1 MNLLK
6 TKRRVNFAII
16 SLLLIFSM
24 AGMVSYGIVFNN
36 PKFNIKINKSEDVTI
51 SENGTGTVNINDGD
65 SINISY
71 NIEPEKLSIE
81 EKPIDAVVIVDTSKT
96 NCNNITNVKA
106 AVTKFANDF
115 ITGSNRRLGIVEYNG
130 SASVVRELNSS
141 KYIDVI
147 EKYKKEDINHL
158 GTNTG
163 DALRLA
169 KAMLNK
175 ENNNNKKVIILM
187 TNGFANAYT
196 GRFFKSEGDISK
208 NNFWM
213 SNYNNNN
220 YIRSVGVKK
229 EKDTGYNII
238 SSFGNSYYHGDI
250 GFNNNGI
257 QYDGVNTYLSE
268 KYFYLGD
275 YEINNRMWFSQKDEN
290 ANFNTSL
297 DNWNKLI
304 MSNSYSQIKE
314 KIKQLI
320 NSINIINDSRN
331 NIINYVYYNNYNKYN
346 YNIYNYIYIN
356 SIINNID
363 NINQSIMTINKYTNN
378 IDYNLNYITSL
389 LNNIN
394 DYINNINDYINNI
407 NTTSLKNY
415 VSSQINKID
424 CLDSNYIHEILED
437 INQLNKFY
445 VNVDKVK
452 KNNNLKNYEELGDE
466 TFTKTQYFNNIL
478 GQIYSCYMAKEVAD
492 SGITMYPMFFG
503 DVNEVKNKDLIG
515 LKDGQVK
522 ELDLNGYKEKVQK
535 CGDKNS
541 DSGILIKSD
550 DEFKVGGN
558 GYKGYSRYG
567 TVYQLAEFG
576 DATKNILVGNNNP
589 ESLENKFNEALNMVK
604 SEVTVKT
611 ILDFDKLPKGVSI
624 DDVKVLGGDK
634 VSIKDIGNGKY
645 QLTITYKKVK
655 NNDFNANN
663 FNIEV
668 TYKGHND
675 TGSIL
680 KQDVEAKIINSA
692 NNNEIAK
699 FPNITFNIGQ
709 RLATIEIRDSRG
721 KVGSTY
727 NSSKNNI
734 NLGKATEATEIFGQ
748 GYADIK
754 VKGIGDKKK
763 EYYFKYN
770 FIDEDNNSIKS
781 GTLPLHSDGNII
793 NTSDVDIGKEG
804 NLNVMFYENLIPS
817 SDKTEKTWTD
827 RNKLFQ
833 KSKGKSEIL
842 PATISYYKNSNSI
855 FFDSDDNK
863 GLRFGNDY
871 SAINKYWGYIQPEK
885 SGWYVLGAYADDGV
899 RAWITTDN
907 KKIDFTNNDWGI
919 DFAGYPG
926 NDQGFDNGIIYLRS
940 NFSPHRPTYYSS
952 FDPIYLEKDKY
963 YPIYVEYYNYGDSGA
978 FELNYNYYGNT
989 EPKYIRNMSND
1000 INNTI
1005 NNTIN
1010 YYKKYY
1016 TLEDMPEI
1024 HDEQLDEFKKNIEFM
1039 QQGSGFKFYPSKNTT
1054 PGEISS
1060 ATFSGEHNLMLPF
1073 SKKPYKITY
1082 EVIEKSNNNEK
1093 SVLKGEYGYFKN
1105 NEIFEATISSDE
1117 NIYPGKEFTLNYNI
1131 TPKEVPFN
1139 EGDKESI
1146 SVNSIN
1152 ITGKLPDDIKLVT
1165 DDVENSEY
1173 KIYKNEDSKFTISF
1187 KKPMNFKHNGSKYV
1201 FDGRDKKISIPIKV
1215 KASYNIRPNKEG
1227 ININPSENILSY
1239 KCGDS
1244 DELITQYFN
1253 GKLDIKNNPSTIES
1267 IGLLDY
1273 DNKTNKS
1280 IINETAN
1287 NIAGGIP
1294 SKVAVEVDAKS
1305 PETSVILKI
1314 DKGTINHKTLKLYEV
1329 DENNNIIS
1337 TKIDIGENNIEAYDN
1352 GKSIKINL
1360 NNILNKNNFVEK
1372 KYVIVSE
1379 IITPKVE
1386 AKENSQSLN
1395 VTASIEN
1402 NPNSTKNKEFISG
1415 EMPDVF

>member
-196 GRFFKSEGDISK
+196 GRFFRSEGDISK
-208 NNFWM
+208 NNFWD
-213 SNYNNNN
+213 NN
-220 YIRSVGVKK
+220 YKNNEYIENYDINK
-229 EKDTGYNII
+229 YNII
-238 SSFGNSYYHGDI
+238 SSFGSSYYHGDI
-250 GFNNNGI
+250 VFNNNEI

-275 YEINNRMWFSQKDEN
+275 DEINNRMWFSQKYEN
-290 ANFNTSL
+290 ENFNTSL
-297 DNWNKLI
+297 GNWNKLI
-304 MSNSYSQIKE
+304 MTNCYSTIKE
-314 KIKQLI
+314 KIKILNNRI
-320 NSINIINDSRN
+320 NT
-331 NIINYVYYNNYNKYN
+331 IINYINNNYY
-346 YNIYNYIYIN
+346 Y
-356 SIINNID
+356 ID
-363 NINQSIMTINKYTNN
+363 NIEYYRDQ
-378 IDYNLNYITSL
+378 
-389 LNNIN
+389 IN
-394 DYINNINDYINNI
+394 DYIYNINNCINNI
-407 NTTSLKNY
+407 NYYIDIINIPSFRNY
-415 VSSQINKID
+415 VNDQINILNINIEHLNQILKK
-424 CLDSNYIHEILED
+424 LQLSNSSLINKPNFND
-437 INQLNKFY
+437 INEIFGDINKLNEFY

-452 KNNNLKNYEELGDE
+452 KNNNLKNYQEFENEE
-466 TFTKTQYFNNIL
+466 FTEIQYFNNIL

-535 CGDKNS
+535 CGDENS

-645 QLTITYKKVK
+645 QLTITYKKDE
-655 NNDFNANN
+655 NNNFNANN

-668 TYKGHND
+668 IYKGHND

-680 KQDVEAKIINSA
+680 KQDVEARIINSA

-734 NLGKATEATEIFGQ
+734 NLGKSTEATEIFGQ

-763 EYYFKYN
+763 EYCFKYN

-855 FFDSDDNK
+855 FFDSVNNK
-863 GLRFGNDY
+863 GLDFGKYY

-926 NDQGFDNGIIYLRS
+926 NDKGFDNGIVYLRS

-952 FDPIYLEKDKY
+952 FDPIYLENDKY
-963 YPIYVEYYNYGDSGA
+963 YPIYVEYYNYEDSGA

-989 EPKYIRNMSND
+989 EPKDIKNMSNS

-1005 NNTIN
+1005 NN
-1010 YYKKYY
+1010 YKKYY
-1016 TLEDMPEI
+1016 QLKYIPEI
-1024 HDEQLDEFKKNIEFM
+1024 YDQWLVDFKKNIEFM

-1054 PGEISS
+1054 PGEIAS

-1280 IINETAN
+1280 IINENTN

-1337 TKIDIGENNIEAYDN
+1337 TKIDIGENNIKTDDD
-1352 GKSIKINL
+1352 GKSINIDL
-1360 NNILNKNNFVEK
+1360 NDILNKNNFVKK

-1386 AKENSQSLN
+1386 AKEDSQSLN

>member
-6 TKRRVNFAII
+6 NKRRVNFAII
-16 SLLLIFSM
+16 SLLLVFSM
-24 AGMVSYGIVFNN
+24 AGMVAYGIVFND
-36 PKFNIKINKSEDVTI
+36 PKFNIKINKSEDVI
-51 SENGTGTVNINDGD
+51 VSENGTGTVNINDGD
-65 SINISY
+65 SVNVSY
-71 NIEPEKLSIE
+71 NIEPQKLSIE
-81 EKPIDAVVIVDTSKT
+81 EKPIDAVVIVDTSQT
-96 NCNNITNVKA
+96 NGNNIPTVKA

-115 ITGSNRRLGIVEYNG
+115 ITGPNRRLGIVEYNG
-130 SASVVRELNSS
+130 SASIVRELNSS
-141 KYIDVI
+141 KYTNVI
-147 EKYKKEDINHL
+147 EEYEKDANHL

-169 KAMLNK
+169 KSMLTK
-175 ENNNNKKVIILM
+175 EKNNNKKVIIIM

-196 GRFFKSEGDISK
+196 GRFFRSEEDYSNIK
-208 NNFWM
+208 NKEDFWM
-213 SNYNNNN
+213 SNYNNN
-220 YIRSVGVKK
+220 
-229 EKDTGYNII
+229 KDIENHDINKDNII
-238 SSFGNSYYHGDI
+238 SSFGSSYYHGDI
-250 GFNNNGI
+250 VFDNTGI

-268 KYFYLGD
+268 RYFYLGD
-275 YEINNRMWFSQKDEN
+275 DEINNRMWFSQKDKN

-297 DNWNKLI
+297 GNWNKLI
-304 MSNSYSQIKE
+304 MSNYYEQRYLGKIFKSMNSYIQDINNIIEDNYILSLNDYNIYILNE
-314 KIKQLI
+314 KIKKINRDIDKLNNLFSENIYKLKMVNTKYYYDNYYSIDKLNNKI
-320 NSINIINDSRN
+320 NSLENF
-331 NIINYVYYNNYNKYN
+331 
-346 YNIYNYIYIN
+346 
-356 SIINNID
+356 
-363 NINQSIMTINKYTNN
+363 
-378 IDYNLNYITSL
+378 LNYINKSEKF
-389 LNNIN
+389 
-394 DYINNINDYINNI
+394 YINA
-407 NTTSLKNY
+407 
-415 VSSQINKID
+415 
-424 CLDSNYIHEILED
+424 H
-437 INQLNKFY
+437 
-445 VNVDKVK
+445 NVKG
-452 KNNNLKNYEELGDE
+452 NNNLKNYEELIDE
-466 TFTKTQYFNNIL
+466 KFTETQYFNNIL

-503 DVNEVKNKDLIG
+503 GVNEIKNKDLIG

-522 ELDLNGYKEKVQK
+522 ELELNGHKEKVQK
-535 CGDKNS
+535 CGDISS

-550 DEFKVGGN
+550 GEFKLGKN
-558 GYKGYSRYG
+558 TNKGYSRYG

-576 DATKNILVGNNNP
+576 DATKNILIGNNSS
-589 ESLENKFNEALNMVK
+589 ESLEKKFNEALNMVE

-611 ILDFDKLPKGVSI
+611 ILDFSQIPKEISI
-624 DDVKVLGGDK
+624 DDVKIVGGDK
-634 VSIKDIGNGKY
+634 VSIKDIGDGKY
-645 QLTITYKKVK
+645 QLTITYKKEK
-655 NNDFNANN
+655 NNDFDANN
-663 FNIEV
+663 FDIEV
-668 TYKGHND
+668 TYKALND
-675 TGSIL
+675 TGNII
-680 KQDVEAKIINSA
+680 KQDVEAKIINSE

-699 FPNITFNIGQ
+699 FPKITFNIGQ
-709 RLATIEIRDSRG
+709 RVTTIDINDSRG
-721 KVGSTY
+721 KVGNTY

-734 NLGKATEATEIFGQ
+734 NVGKSTEATEIFGQ

-770 FIDEDNNSIKS
+770 FVDEDNNSIKS

-804 NLNVMFYENLIPS
+804 NLNAMFYENLIS
-817 SDKTEKTWTD
+817 DTDKTEKTWTD

-842 PATISYYKNSNSI
+842 PATISRDRNLNSI
-855 FFDSDDNK
+855 FFDSYNHM
-863 GLRFGNDY
+863 GIPLGSNY
-871 SAINKYWGYIQPEK
+871 VEINKYWGYIQPEE
-885 SGWYVLGAYADDGV
+885 SGWYILGAYADDGV

-907 KKIDFTNNDWGI
+907 KKIDFTNNEWGI
-919 DFAGYPG
+919 DLAGYPG
-926 NDQGFDNGIIYLRS
+926 SDNGFDKGIVYLKS

-952 FDPIYLEKDKY
+952 FEPVYLDKNMY
-963 YPIYVEYYNYGDSGA
+963 YPIYVEYYNYGGSGA
-978 FELNYNYYGNT
+978 FELNYNYYGDT
-989 EPKYIRNMSND
+989 EPKDIRKTNEQ
-1000 INNTI
+1000 
-1005 NNTIN
+1005 IN
-1010 YYKKYY
+1010 YIIKNYNNDYMLKYK
-1016 TLEDMPEI
+1016 LEDYNN
-1024 HDEQLDEFKKNIEFM
+1024 QLGKFKENIKFM
-1039 QQGSGFKFYPSKNTT
+1039 ENGSGFKFYPSKNTT
-1054 PGEISS
+1054 PGEIAS

-1093 SVLKGEYGYFKN
+1093 GVLKGEYGYFKN

-1131 TPKEVPFN
+1131 TPKEIPFN

-1215 KASYNIRPNKEG
+1215 KASYNIRPNKDG
-1227 ININPSENILSY
+1227 ININPAENILSY

-1314 DKGTINHKTLKLYEV
+1314 DKGTINDKTLKLYEV

-1337 TKIDIGENNIEAYDN
+1337 TKIDIGENNIKTDDD

-1360 NNILNKNNFVEK
+1360 NDILNKNNFVEK

-1379 IITPKVE
+1379 ITTPKVE
-1386 AKENSQSLN
+1386 TKENPQSLN

>member
-6 TKRRVNFAII
+6 NKRRINFAII
-16 SLLLIFSM
+16 SLLLVFSM
-24 AGMVSYGIVFNN
+24 AGMVAYGIVFND
-36 PKFNIKINKSEDVTI
+36 PKFNIKINKSDDVI
-51 SENGTGTVNINDGD
+51 VSENGTGTVNINDGD
-65 SINISY
+65 SVNISY

-115 ITGSNRRLGIVEYNG
+115 ITGPNRRLGIVEYNG
-130 SASVVRELNSS
+130 SASIIRELNSS

-187 TNGFANAYT
+187 TNGFANVYT
-196 GRFFKSEGDISK
+196 GRFFRGEKSSNNIEDKEDYSDIENK
-208 NNFWM
+208 EEFWM
-213 SNYNNNN
+213 RNYNNNKDIEKN
-220 YIRSVGVKK
+220 YNINKS
-229 EKDTGYNII
+229 NII
-238 SSFGNSYYHGDI
+238 SSFGSSYYHGDI
-250 GFNNNGI
+250 DFNNAEI

-290 ANFNTSL
+290 VNFNTSL
-297 DNWNKLI
+297 GNWNKLI
-304 MSNSYSQIKE
+304 ISNYYGQSYVEELFKLVKS
-314 KIKQLI
+314 
-320 NSINIINDSRN
+320 SI
-331 NIINYVYYNNYNKYN
+331 
-346 YNIYNYIYIN
+346 
-356 SIINNID
+356 
-363 NINQSIMTINKYTNN
+363 Q
-378 IDYNLNYITSL
+378 
-389 LNNIN
+389 
-394 DYINNINDYINNI
+394 YINNIIENKYIFSLNNNNIYKLNERIKKINRDIDKLNNLFSENIDKLKMVNTKYYYDNYYSIDKLNKKINSLEKFLNYINKSEEFYI
-407 NTTSLKNY
+407 NA
-415 VSSQINKID
+415 
-424 CLDSNYIHEILED
+424 H
-437 INQLNKFY
+437 
-445 VNVDKVK
+445 NVKG
-452 KNNNLKNYEELGDE
+452 NNNLKNYEELIDE
-466 TFTKTQYFNNIL
+466 KFTETQYFNNIL

-503 DVNEVKNKDLIG
+503 GVNEVKNKDLIG

-522 ELDLNGYKEKVQK
+522 ELELNGNKEKVQK
-535 CGDKNS
+535 CGDENS

-550 DEFKVGGN
+550 KEFKVGN
-558 GYKGYSRYG
+558 GENRGYSRYG

-634 VSIKDIGNGKY
+634 VSIKNIGNGKY
-645 QLTITYKKVK
+645 QLTITYKKEK
-655 NNDFNANN
+655 KNDFNANN

-668 TYKGHND
+668 TYKAHND

-680 KQDVEAKIINSA
+680 KQDVGAKIINSK

-699 FPNITFNIGQ
+699 FPNLTFNIGK
-709 RLATIEIRDSRG
+709 RVATIDIKDSRG

-727 NSSKNNI
+727 NSSKSNV
-734 NLGKATEATEIFGQ
+734 NLGKSTEATEIFGQ

-804 NLNVMFYENLIPS
+804 NLNVMFYENLIP
-817 SDKTEKTWTD
+817 DTDRTEKTWTD

-842 PATISYYKNSNSI
+842 PATISRSRNSNSI
-855 FFDSDDNK
+855 FFDSYNHI
-863 GLRFGNDY
+863 GIPLGSNY
-871 SAINKYWGYIQPEK
+871 VEINKYWGYIQPEK

-899 RAWITTDN
+899 RAWITTD
-907 KKIDFTNNDWGI
+907 KKIDFTNNEWGI

-926 NDQGFDNGIIYLRS
+926 DDKGFDAGIVYLKS

-952 FDPIYLEKDKY
+952 FDPIYLENDKY

-989 EPKYIRNMSND
+989 KPTDITETNEE
-1000 INNTI
+1000 INNIIKSYNGYNILKDKLKT
-1005 NNTIN
+1005 
-1010 YYKKYY
+1010 YDK
-1016 TLEDMPEI
+1016 
-1024 HDEQLDEFKKNIEFM
+1024 QLGDFKKNIKFM

-1131 TPKEVPFN
+1131 APREIPFN

-1152 ITGKLPDDIKLVT
+1152 ITGKLPSDIKLLT
-1165 DDVENSEY
+1165 DNVENSEY
-1173 KIYKNEDSKFTISF
+1173 KIYVNEDSKFTISL
-1187 KKPMNFKHNGSKYV
+1187 KKPMNFKHNGSKYI

-1244 DELITQYFN
+1244 DDLITQHFTGN
-1253 GKLDIKNNPSTIES
+1253 LDIKNNPSTIER

-1273 DNKTNKS
+1273 DSNTNKS
-1280 IINETAN
+1280 VINENAN

-1314 DKGTINHKTLKLYEV
+1314 DKGTINHKTLKLYEL
-1329 DENNNIIS
+1329 DENNNITS
-1337 TKIDIGENNIEAYDN
+1337 NKINIGEGDIRTDDN

-1360 NNILNKNNFVEK
+1360 NNIINENNFVEK
-1372 KYVIVSE
+1372 KYVIISE
-1379 IITPKVE
+1379 ITTPKVE
-1386 AKENSQSLN
+1386 TKEDSQSLN

>member
-6 TKRRVNFAII
+6 NKRRINFAII
-16 SLLLIFSM
+16 SLLLVFSM
-24 AGMVSYGIVFNN
+24 AGMVAYGIVFNN
-36 PKFNIKINKSEDVTI
+36 PKFNIKINKSDDIIV

-65 SINISY
+65 SVNISY

-115 ITGSNRRLGIVEYNG
+115 ITGPNRRLGIVEYNG
-130 SASVVRELNSS
+130 SASIIRELNSS

-196 GRFFKSEGDISK
+196 GRFFRGEKSSNNIENKEDYSDIENK
-208 NNFWM
+208 EEFWM
-213 SNYNNNN
+213 RNYNNNKD
-220 YIRSVGVKK
+220 I
-229 EKDTGYNII
+229 EKYDINKSNII
-238 SSFGNSYYHGDI
+238 SSFGSSYYHGDI
-250 GFNNNGI
+250 GFNNDEI
-257 QYDGVNTYLSE
+257 KYDGFNTYLSE

-275 YEINNRMWFSQKDEN
+275 YEINNRMWFSQKNEN
-290 ANFNTSL
+290 ENFNNSL
-297 DNWNKLI
+297 YEWNNFLESGYFWKKY
-304 MSNSYSQIKE
+304 ME
-314 KIKQLI
+314 G
-320 NSINIINDSRN
+320 DS
-331 NIINYVYYNNYNKYN
+331 KN
-346 YNIYNYIYIN
+346 YNIRQINNYIEYLNAIKGK
-356 SIINNID
+356 NIEKIEILNTHD
-363 NINQSIMTINKYTNN
+363 IDSKKYNDINK
-378 IDYNLNYITSL
+378 
-389 LNNIN
+389 
-394 DYINNINDYINNI
+394 
-407 NTTSLKNY
+407 
-415 VSSQINKID
+415 
-424 CLDSNYIHEILED
+424 EILELEKYLY
-437 INQLNKFY
+437 INDFKNVY
-445 VNVDKVK
+445 INVDNIRN
-452 KNNNLKNYEELGDE
+452 NNNLKNYEELIDE
-466 TFTKTQYFNNIL
+466 KFTKTQYFNNIL

-503 DVNEVKNKDLIG
+503 GINEVKNKDLIG

-522 ELDLNGYKEKVQK
+522 ELDLNGNKEKVQK
-535 CGDKNS
+535 CGDENS

-550 DEFKVGGN
+550 KEFKVGN
-558 GYKGYSRYG
+558 GTNRGYSRYG

-645 QLTITYKKVK
+645 QLTITYKKGK

-668 TYKGHND
+668 TYKAHND

-680 KQDVEAKIINSA
+680 KQDVGAKIINSK
-692 NNNEIAK
+692 NNNEIDK
-699 FPNITFNIGQ
+699 FPNLTFNIGK
-709 RLATIEIRDSRG
+709 RVATIDIKDSRG

-727 NSSKNNI
+727 NSSKSNV
-734 NLGKATEATEIFGQ
+734 NLGKSTEATEIFGQ

-754 VKGIGDKKK
+754 VKGIDDKKK
-763 EYYFKYN
+763 EYCFKYN

-817 SDKTEKTWTD
+817 GDRTEKTWTD

-855 FFDSDDNK
+855 FFDSVNNK
-863 GLRFGNDY
+863 GLDFGKYY

-899 RAWITTDN
+899 RAWITTD
-907 KKIDFTNNDWGI
+907 KKIDFTDNNFGI
-919 DFAGYPG
+919 SLVDYQDP
-926 NDQGFDNGIIYLRS
+926 NDQSDKGIVYLRS

-952 FDPIYLEKDKY
+952 FDPIYLENDKY
-963 YPIYVEYYNYGDSGA
+963 YPIYVEYYNYEESGA

-989 EPKYIRNMSND
+989 EPKDIKNMSND
-1000 INNTI
+1000 VNERINS
-1005 NNTIN
+1005 
-1010 YYKKYY
+1010 YYKNNYLLK
-1016 TLEDMPEI
+1016 DIPEI
-1024 HDEQLDEFKKNIEFM
+1024 YDEQLDKFKKNIEFM

-1131 TPKEVPFN
+1131 APREIPFN

-1152 ITGKLPDDIKLVT
+1152 ITGKLPGDIKLLT
-1165 DDVENSEY
+1165 DNVENSEY
-1173 KIYKNEDSKFTISF
+1173 KIYVNEDSKFTISL
-1187 KKPMNFKHNGSKYV
+1187 KKPMNFKHNGSKYI

-1244 DELITQYFN
+1244 DDLITQHFT
-1253 GKLDIKNNPSTIES
+1253 GKLDIKNNPSTIEK

-1273 DNKTNKS
+1273 DSNTNKS
-1280 IINETAN
+1280 VINENAN

-1314 DKGTINHKTLKLYEV
+1314 DKGTINHKTLKLYEL
-1329 DENNNIIS
+1329 DENNNITS
-1337 TKIDIGENNIEAYDN
+1337 NKITIGEGDIRTDDN

-1360 NNILNKNNFVEK
+1360 NNIINENNFVEK
-1372 KYVIVSE
+1372 KYVIIYE
-1379 IITPKVE
+1379 ITTPKVE
-1386 AKENSQSLN
+1386 TKENSQSLN
-1395 VTASIEN
+1395 VTASIEK

>member
-6 TKRRVNFAII
+6 NKRRINFAII
-16 SLLLIFSM
+16 SLLLVFSM
-24 AGMVSYGIVFNN
+24 AGMVAYGIVFND
-36 PKFNIKINKSEDVTI
+36 PKFNIKINKSDDVI
-51 SENGTGTVNINDGD
+51 VSENGTGTVNINDGD
-65 SINISY
+65 SVNISY

-115 ITGSNRRLGIVEYNG
+115 ITGPNRRLGIVEYNG
-130 SASVVRELNSS
+130 SASIIRELNSS

-196 GRFFKSEGDISK
+196 GRFFRGEKSS
-208 NNFWM
+208 NNVENKEDYSYIENKEEFWM
-213 SNYNNNN
+213 RNYNNNN
-220 YIRSVGVKK
+220 I
-229 EKDTGYNII
+229 EKYDINKSNII
-238 SSFGNSYYHGDI
+238 SSFGSSYYHGDI
-250 GFNNNGI
+250 GFNNDEI
-257 QYDGVNTYLSE
+257 QYDGVNTYLSGE
-268 KYFYLGD
+268 YFYLGD

-290 ANFNTSL
+290 ENFNTSL

-304 MSNSYSQIKE
+304 MTNYYSIIKE
-314 KIKQLI
+314 KIKILNNRI
-320 NSINIINDSRN
+320 NTI
-331 NIINYVYYNNYNKYN
+331 NNY
-346 YNIYNYIYIN
+346 
-356 SIINNID
+356 INNNYYDID
-363 NINQSIMTINKYTNN
+363 NIEYYRDQ
-378 IDYNLNYITSL
+378 
-389 LNNIN
+389 IN
-394 DYINNINDYINNI
+394 DYINNINDCIKNIIYYIKNINYYIINIPSFRNYVNYQINILNINIEHLNQILKKLQLSNSSLINKPNFNDIDEIFKDSNKLNELYINTDN
-407 NTTSLKNY
+407 
-415 VSSQINKID
+415 
-424 CLDSNYIHEILED
+424 
-437 INQLNKFY
+437 F
-445 VNVDKVK
+445 K
-452 KNNNLKNYEELGDE
+452 KNNNLKNYKELGDA

-503 DVNEVKNKDLIG
+503 GINEVKNKDLIG

-522 ELDLNGYKEKVQK
+522 ELELNGNKEKVQK
-535 CGDKNS
+535 CGDENS

-550 DEFKVGGN
+550 KEFKVGN
-558 GYKGYSRYG
+558 GENRGYSRYG

-634 VSIKDIGNGKY
+634 VSIKNIGNGKY
-645 QLTITYKKVK
+645 QLTITYKKEK
-655 NNDFNANN
+655 KNDFNANN

-668 TYKGHND
+668 TYKAHND

-680 KQDVEAKIINSA
+680 KQDVGAKIINSK

-699 FPNITFNIGQ
+699 FPNLIFNIGK
-709 RLATIEIRDSRG
+709 RVATIDIKDSRG

-727 NSSKNNI
+727 NSSKSNV
-734 NLGKATEATEIFGQ
+734 NLGKSTEATEIFGQ

-763 EYYFKYN
+763 EYCFKYN

-804 NLNVMFYENLIPS
+804 NLNVMFYENLIP
-817 SDKTEKTWTD
+817 DTDRTEKTWTD

-842 PATISYYKNSNSI
+842 PATISHYKNSNSI

-899 RAWITTDN
+899 RAWITTD
-907 KKIDFTNNDWGI
+907 KKIDFTDNNFGI
-919 DFAGYPG
+919 SLVDYQDP
-926 NDQGFDNGIIYLRS
+926 NDQSDKGIVYLRS

-952 FDPIYLEKDKY
+952 FDPIYLENDKY

-1000 INNTI
+1000 VNER
-1005 NNTIN
+1005 IN
-1010 YYKKYY
+1010 YYYKNNYLLK
-1016 TLEDMPEI
+1016 DIPEI
-1024 HDEQLDEFKKNIEFM
+1024 YDEQLDKFKKNIEFM

-1131 TPKEVPFN
+1131 APREIPFN

-1152 ITGKLPDDIKLVT
+1152 ITGKLPGDIKLLT
-1165 DDVENSEY
+1165 DNVENSEY
-1173 KIYKNEDSKFTISF
+1173 KIYVNEDSKFTISL
-1187 KKPMNFKHNGSKYV
+1187 KKPMNFKHNGSKYI

-1244 DELITQYFN
+1244 DDLITQHFT
-1253 GKLDIKNNPSTIES
+1253 GKLDIKNNPSTIEK

-1273 DNKTNKS
+1273 DSNTNKS
-1280 IINETAN
+1280 VINENAN

-1314 DKGTINHKTLKLYEV
+1314 DKGTINHKTLKLYEL
-1329 DENNNIIS
+1329 DENNNITS
-1337 TKIDIGENNIEAYDN
+1337 NKITIGEGDIRTDDN

-1360 NNILNKNNFVEK
+1360 NNIINENNFVEK
-1372 KYVIVSE
+1372 KYVIIYE
-1379 IITPKVE
+1379 ITTPKVE
-1386 AKENSQSLN
+1386 TKENSQSLN
-1395 VTASIEN
+1395 VTASIEK

>member
-6 TKRRVNFAII
+6 NKRRINFAII
-16 SLLLIFSM
+16 SLLLVFSM
-24 AGMVSYGIVFNN
+24 AGMVAYGIVFND
-36 PKFNIKINKSEDVTI
+36 PKFNIKINKSDDVI
-51 SENGTGTVNINDGD
+51 VSENGTGTVNINDGD
-65 SINISY
+65 SVNISY

-115 ITGSNRRLGIVEYNG
+115 ITGPNRRLGIVEYNG
-130 SASVVRELNSS
+130 SASIIRELNSS

-196 GRFFKSEGDISK
+196 GRFFRGEKSSNNIENKEDYSDIENK
-208 NNFWM
+208 EEFWM
-213 SNYNNNN
+213 RNYNNNKDIEKN
-220 YIRSVGVKK
+220 YNINKS
-229 EKDTGYNII
+229 NII
-238 SSFGNSYYHGDI
+238 SSFGSSYYHGDI
-250 GFNNNGI
+250 GFNNDEI

-297 DNWNKLI
+297 GNWNNLLEYNYYKNN
-304 MSNSYSQIKE
+304 MKEYSKNYD
-314 KIKQLI
+314 I
-320 NSINIINDSRN
+320 NMINFYIDIINN
-331 NIINYVYYNNYNKYN
+331 YINMI
-346 YNIYNYIYIN
+346 NIYNSY
-356 SIINNID
+356 
-363 NINQSIMTINKYTNN
+363 NK
-378 IDYNLNYITSL
+378 DSYNKDS
-389 LNNIN
+389 
-394 DYINNINDYINNI
+394 YINNAWKVSYNIRQINNYIEYLNVIKRKNIEKIENLNINGIDSNEYNYINKAILELEKYLYINDFKNVYINVDNI
-407 NTTSLKNY
+407 RN
-415 VSSQINKID
+415 
-424 CLDSNYIHEILED
+424 
-437 INQLNKFY
+437 
-445 VNVDKVK
+445 
-452 KNNNLKNYEELGDE
+452 NNNLKNYEELIDE
-466 TFTKTQYFNNIL
+466 KFTKTQYFNNIL

-503 DVNEVKNKDLIG
+503 GINEVKNKDLIG

-522 ELDLNGYKEKVQK
+522 ELELNGNKEKVQK
-535 CGDKNS
+535 CGDENS

-550 DEFKVGGN
+550 KEFNVGN
-558 GYKGYSRYG
+558 GENRGYSRYG

-645 QLTITYKKVK
+645 QLTITYKKEK
-655 NNDFNANN
+655 KNDFNANN

-668 TYKGHND
+668 TYKAHND

-680 KQDVEAKIINSA
+680 KQYVGAKIINSK
-692 NNNEIAK
+692 NDNEIAK
-699 FPNITFNIGQ
+699 FPNLTFNIGK
-709 RLATIEIRDSRG
+709 RVATIDIKDSRG
-721 KVGSTY
+721 KVGNTY
-727 NSSKNNI
+727 NSSKSNV
-734 NLGKATEATEIFGQ
+734 NLGKSTEATEIFGQ

-804 NLNVMFYENLIPS
+804 NLNVMFYENLIP
-817 SDKTEKTWTD
+817 DTDRTEKTWTD

-842 PATISYYKNSNSI
+842 PATISRSRNSNSI
-855 FFDSDDNK
+855 FFDSYNHI
-863 GLRFGNDY
+863 GIPLGSNY
-871 SAINKYWGYIQPEK
+871 VEINKYWGYIQPEK

-899 RAWITTDN
+899 RAWITTD
-907 KKIDFTNNDWGI
+907 KKIDFTNNEWGI

-926 NDQGFDNGIIYLRS
+926 DDKGFDAGIVYLRS

-952 FDPIYLEKDKY
+952 FDPIYLENDKY

-989 EPKYIRNMSND
+989 KPTDITETNEE
-1000 INNTI
+1000 INNIIKSYNGYNILKDKLKT
-1005 NNTIN
+1005 
-1010 YYKKYY
+1010 YDGK
-1016 TLEDMPEI
+1016 
-1024 HDEQLDEFKKNIEFM
+1024 LDKFKESIKFM
-1039 QQGSGFKFYPSKNTT
+1039 QNGSGFKFYPSKNTT

-1131 TPKEVPFN
+1131 APREIPFN

-1152 ITGKLPDDIKLVT
+1152 ITGKLPGDIKLLT
-1165 DDVENSEY
+1165 DNLENSEY
-1173 KIYKNEDSKFTISF
+1173 KIYVNEDSKFTISL
-1187 KKPMNFKHNGSKYV
+1187 KKPMNFKHNGSKYI

-1244 DELITQYFN
+1244 DDLITQHFT
-1253 GKLDIKNNPSTIES
+1253 GKLDIKNNPSTIEK

-1273 DNKTNKS
+1273 DSNTNKS
-1280 IINETAN
+1280 VINENAN

-1314 DKGTINHKTLKLYEV
+1314 DKGTINHKTLKLYEL
-1329 DENNNIIS
+1329 DENNNITS
-1337 TKIDIGENNIEAYDN
+1337 NKITIGEGNIRTDDN

-1360 NNILNKNNFVEK
+1360 NNIINENNFVEK
-1372 KYVIVSE
+1372 KYVIIYE
-1379 IITPKVE
+1379 ITTLKVE
-1386 AKENSQSLN
+1386 SKENSQSLN
-1395 VTASIEN
+1395 LTASIEN

>member
-6 TKRRVNFAII
+6 NKRRINFAII
-16 SLLLIFSM
+16 SLLLVFSM
-24 AGMVSYGIVFNN
+24 AGMVAYGIVFND
-36 PKFNIKINKSEDVTI
+36 PKFNIKINKSDDVI
-51 SENGTGTVNINDGD
+51 VSENGTGTVNINDGD
-65 SINISY
+65 SVNISY

-115 ITGSNRRLGIVEYNG
+115 ITGPNRRLGIVEYNG
-130 SASVVRELNSS
+130 SASIIRELNSS

-196 GRFFKSEGDISK
+196 GRFFRSEEDISK
-208 NNFWM
+208 KDFWM
-213 SNYNNNN
+213 SNYNNNKE
-220 YIRSVGVKK
+220 IRSVGVKK
-229 EKDTGYNII
+229 EGNNEYNII
-238 SSFGNSYYHGDI
+238 SSFGSSHYHGDI
-250 GFNNNGI
+250 GFNNNEI

-275 YEINNRMWFSQKDEN
+275 GEINNRMWFSQKDEN

-304 MSNSYSQIKE
+304 MTNYYSTIKE
-314 KIKQLI
+314 KIKILNNRI
-320 NSINIINDSRN
+320 NT
-331 NIINYVYYNNYNKYN
+331 IINYINNNYY
-346 YNIYNYIYIN
+346 Y
-356 SIINNID
+356 ID
-363 NINQSIMTINKYTNN
+363 NIEYYRDQ
-378 IDYNLNYITSL
+378 
-389 LNNIN
+389 IN
-394 DYINNINDYINNI
+394 DYIYNINNCINNI
-407 NTTSLKNY
+407 NYYIDIINIPSFRNY
-415 VSSQINKID
+415 VNDQINILNINIEHLNQILKKLQLSNSSLINKPNFNDID
-424 CLDSNYIHEILED
+424 EIFKDSNKLNELYINTD
-437 INQLNKFY
+437 NF
-445 VNVDKVK
+445 K
-452 KNNNLKNYEELGDE
+452 KNNNLKNYKELRDA
-466 TFTKTQYFNNIL
+466 TFTETQYFNNIL

-503 DVNEVKNKDLIG
+503 GINEVKNKDLIG

-522 ELDLNGYKEKVQK
+522 ELELNGNKEKIQK
-535 CGDKNS
+535 CGNENS

-550 DEFKVGGN
+550 KELELVEGKN
-558 GYKGYSRYG
+558 RGYSRYG

-634 VSIKDIGNGKY
+634 VSIKNIGNGKY
-645 QLTITYKKVK
+645 QLTITYKKEK
-655 NNDFNANN
+655 KNDFNANN

-668 TYKGHND
+668 TYKAHND

-680 KQDVEAKIINSA
+680 KQDVGAKIINSK

-699 FPNITFNIGQ
+699 FPNLIFNIGK
-709 RLATIEIRDSRG
+709 RVATIDIKDSRG

-727 NSSKNNI
+727 NSSKSNV
-734 NLGKATEATEIFGQ
+734 NLGKSTEATEIFGQ

-754 VKGIGDKKK
+754 VNGIGDKKK

-770 FIDEDNNSIKS
+770 FINEDNNSIKS

-804 NLNVMFYENLIPS
+804 NLNVMFYENLIP
-817 SDKTEKTWTD
+817 DTDRTEKTWTD

-842 PATISYYKNSNSI
+842 PATISRSRNSNSI
-855 FFDSDDNK
+855 FFDSYNHI
-863 GLRFGNDY
+863 GIPLGSNY
-871 SAINKYWGYIQPEK
+871 VEINKYWGYIQPEK

-899 RAWITTDN
+899 RAWITTD
-907 KKIDFTNNDWGI
+907 KKIDFTNNEWGI

-926 NDQGFDNGIIYLRS
+926 DDKGFDAGIVYLRS

-952 FDPIYLEKDKY
+952 FDPIYLENDKY

-989 EPKYIRNMSND
+989 KPTDITETNEE
-1000 INNTI
+1000 INNIIKSYNGYNILKDKLKT
-1005 NNTIN
+1005 
-1010 YYKKYY
+1010 YDGK
-1016 TLEDMPEI
+1016 
-1024 HDEQLDEFKKNIEFM
+1024 LDKFKESIKFM
-1039 QQGSGFKFYPSKNTT
+1039 QNGSGFKFYPSKNTT

-1131 TPKEVPFN
+1131 APREIPFN

-1152 ITGKLPDDIKLVT
+1152 ITGKLPGDIKLLT
-1165 DDVENSEY
+1165 DNVENSEY
-1173 KIYKNEDSKFTISF
+1173 KIYVNEDSKFTISL
-1187 KKPMNFKHNGSKYV
+1187 KKPMNFKHNGSKYI

-1244 DELITQYFN
+1244 DDLITQHFT
-1253 GKLDIKNNPSTIES
+1253 GKLDIKNNPSTIDR

-1273 DNKTNKS
+1273 DSNTNKS
-1280 IINETAN
+1280 VINENAN

-1314 DKGTINHKTLKLYEV
+1314 DKGTINHKTLKLYEL
-1329 DENNNIIS
+1329 DENNNITS
-1337 TKIDIGENNIEAYDN
+1337 NKINIGEGDIRTDDN
-1352 GKSIKINL
+1352 GKSVKINL
-1360 NNILNKNNFVEK
+1360 NNIINENNFVEK
-1372 KYVIVSE
+1372 KYVIISE
-1379 IITPKVE
+1379 ITTPKVE
-1386 AKENSQSLN
+1386 TKENSQSLN

>member
-6 TKRRVNFAII
+6 NKRRINFAII
-16 SLLLIFSM
+16 SLLLVFSM
-24 AGMVSYGIVFNN
+24 AGMVAYGIVFND
-36 PKFNIKINKSEDVTI
+36 PKFNIKINKSDDVI
-51 SENGTGTVNINDGD
+51 VSENGTGTVNINDGD
-65 SINISY
+65 SVNISY

-115 ITGSNRRLGIVEYNG
+115 ITGPNRKLGIVEYNG
-130 SASVVRELNSS
+130 SASIIRELNSS

-196 GRFFKSEGDISK
+196 GRFFRSEKDISK
-208 NNFWM
+208 NDFWM
-213 SNYNNNN
+213 SNYNNNKE
-220 YIRSVGVKK
+220 IRSVGAKK
-229 EKDTGYNII
+229 EGNNEYNVI
-238 SSFGNSYYHGDI
+238 SSFGSSDYHGDI

-257 QYDGVNTYLSE
+257 QYDDVNTYLSE

-290 ANFNTSL
+290 ENFNTSL
-297 DNWNKLI
+297 YLWNSFPEYDYFQKKY
-304 MSNSYSQIKE
+304 MEGYSK
-314 KIKQLI
+314 
-320 NSINIINDSRN
+320 
-331 NIINYVYYNNYNKYN
+331 N
-346 YNIYNYIYIN
+346 YNIR
-356 SIINNID
+356 
-363 NINQSIMTINKYTNN
+363 Q
-378 IDYNLNYITSL
+378 
-389 LNNIN
+389 IN
-394 DYINNINDYINNI
+394 DYINYINSCITIINKYNIYNKDTYINNAW
-407 NTTSLKNY
+407 KVNY
-415 VSSQINKID
+415 NIRQINNYIEYLNAKEGRNIEEIKN
-424 CLDSNYIHEILED
+424 LNTHGIDSNEYKYINKAILELEKYLY
-437 INQLNKFY
+437 INDFKNVY
-445 VNVDKVK
+445 INVDNIRN
-452 KNNNLKNYEELGDE
+452 NNNLKNYEEVIDE
-466 TFTKTQYFNNIL
+466 KFTKTQYFNNIL

-503 DVNEVKNKDLIG
+503 GINEVKNKDLMG

-522 ELDLNGYKEKVQK
+522 ELELNGNKEKVQK
-535 CGDKNS
+535 CGNENS

-550 DEFKVGGN
+550 KELELVEGKN
-558 GYKGYSRYG
+558 RGYSRYG

-624 DDVKVLGGDK
+624 DDVKVLEGDK
-634 VSIKDIGNGKY
+634 VSIKNIGNGKY
-645 QLTITYKKVK
+645 QLTITYKKEK
-655 NNDFNANN
+655 KNDFNANN

-668 TYKGHND
+668 TYKAHND

-680 KQDVEAKIINSA
+680 KQDVGAKIINSK

-699 FPNITFNIGQ
+699 FPNLTFNIGK
-709 RLATIEIRDSRG
+709 RVATIDIKDSRG

-727 NSSKNNI
+727 NSSKSNV
-734 NLGKATEATEIFGQ
+734 NLGKSTEATEIFGQ

-763 EYYFKYN
+763 EYCFKYN

-804 NLNVMFYENLIPS
+804 NLNVMFYENLIP
-817 SDKTEKTWTD
+817 DTDRTEKTWTD

-863 GLRFGNDY
+863 GLDFGKYY

-899 RAWITTDN
+899 RAWITTD
-907 KKIDFTNNDWGI
+907 KKIDFTNNEWGI

-926 NDQGFDNGIIYLRS
+926 DDKGFDTGIVYLRS

-952 FDPIYLEKDKY
+952 FDPIYLENDKY
-963 YPIYVEYYNYGDSGA
+963 YPIYVEYYNYEDSGA

-989 EPKYIRNMSND
+989 KPTNIKETNEE
-1000 INNTI
+1000 INNIIKSYNGYNILKDKLKT
-1005 NNTIN
+1005 
-1010 YYKKYY
+1010 YDK
-1016 TLEDMPEI
+1016 
-1024 HDEQLDEFKKNIEFM
+1024 QLVNFKKNIKFM

-1131 TPKEVPFN
+1131 APREIPFN

-1152 ITGKLPDDIKLVT
+1152 ITGKLPGDIKLLT
-1165 DDVENSEY
+1165 DNVENSEY
-1173 KIYKNEDSKFTISF
+1173 KIYVNEDSKFTISL
-1187 KKPMNFKHNGSKYV
+1187 KKPMNFKHNGSKYI

-1244 DELITQYFN
+1244 DDLITQHFT
-1253 GKLDIKNNPSTIES
+1253 GKLDIKNNPSTIDR

-1273 DNKTNKS
+1273 DSNTNKS
-1280 IINETAN
+1280 VINENAN

-1294 SKVAVEVDAKS
+1294 SKVAVEVDVKS
-1305 PETSVILKI
+1305 PETSVILKV
-1314 DKGTINHKTLKLYEV
+1314 DKGIINHKTLKLYEL
-1329 DENNNIIS
+1329 DENNNITS
-1337 TKIDIGENNIEAYDN
+1337 NKITIGEGDIRTDDN

-1360 NNILNKNNFVEK
+1360 NNIINENNFVEK
-1372 KYVIVSE
+1372 KYVIIYE
-1379 IITPKVE
+1379 ITTPKVE
-1386 AKENSQSLN
+1386 TKENSQSLN

>member
-6 TKRRVNFAII
+6 NKRRINFAII
-16 SLLLIFSM
+16 SLLLVFSM
-24 AGMVSYGIVFNN
+24 AGMVAYGIVFND
-36 PKFNIKINKSEDVTI
+36 PKFNIKINKSDDVI
-51 SENGTGTVNINDGD
+51 VSENGTGTVNINDGD
-65 SINISY
+65 SVNISY

-115 ITGSNRRLGIVEYNG
+115 ITGPNRRLGIVEYNG
-130 SASVVRELNSS
+130 SASIIRELNSS

-196 GRFFKSEGDISK
+196 GRFFRGEKSSNNIENKEDYSDIENK
-208 NNFWM
+208 EEFWM
-213 SNYNNNN
+213 RNYNNNKD
-220 YIRSVGVKK
+220 I
-229 EKDTGYNII
+229 EKYDINKSNII
-238 SSFGNSYYHGDI
+238 SSFGSSYYHGDI
-250 GFNNNGI
+250 GFNNDEI
-257 QYDGVNTYLSE
+257 KYDGFNTYLSE

-275 YEINNRMWFSQKDEN
+275 YEINNRMWFSQKNEN
-290 ANFNTSL
+290 ENFNNSL
-297 DNWNKLI
+297 YEWNNFLESGYFWKKY
-304 MSNSYSQIKE
+304 ME
-314 KIKQLI
+314 G
-320 NSINIINDSRN
+320 DS
-331 NIINYVYYNNYNKYN
+331 KN
-346 YNIYNYIYIN
+346 YNIRQINNYIEYLNAIKGKNIEKIEILNTHDIDSKKYNDINKAILELEKYLYIN
-356 SIINNID
+356 DFKNVYINVD
-363 NINQSIMTINKYTNN
+363 NIRN
-378 IDYNLNYITSL
+378 
-389 LNNIN
+389 
-394 DYINNINDYINNI
+394 
-407 NTTSLKNY
+407 
-415 VSSQINKID
+415 
-424 CLDSNYIHEILED
+424 
-437 INQLNKFY
+437 
-445 VNVDKVK
+445 
-452 KNNNLKNYEELGDE
+452 NNNLKNYEELIDE
-466 TFTKTQYFNNIL
+466 KFTKTQYFNNIL

-503 DVNEVKNKDLIG
+503 GINEVKNKDLIG

-522 ELDLNGYKEKVQK
+522 ELELNGNKEKVQK
-535 CGDKNS
+535 CGYENS

-550 DEFKVGGN
+550 KEFKVGN
-558 GYKGYSRYG
+558 GTNRGYSRYG

-624 DDVKVLGGDK
+624 DDVKVIGGDK

-645 QLTITYKKVK
+645 QLTITYKKEK
-655 NNDFNANN
+655 KNDFNANN

-668 TYKGHND
+668 TYKAHND

-680 KQDVEAKIINSA
+680 KQYVGAKIINSK

-699 FPNITFNIGQ
+699 FPNLTFNIGK
-709 RLATIEIRDSRG
+709 RVATIDIKDSRG

-727 NSSKNNI
+727 NSSKSNV
-734 NLGKATEATEIFGQ
+734 NLGKSTEATEIFGQ

-763 EYYFKYN
+763 EYCFKYN

-804 NLNVMFYENLIPS
+804 NLNVMFYENLIP
-817 SDKTEKTWTD
+817 DTDRTEKTWTD

-842 PATISYYKNSNSI
+842 PATISRSRNSNSI
-855 FFDSDDNK
+855 FFDSYNHI
-863 GLRFGNDY
+863 GIPLGSNY
-871 SAINKYWGYIQPEK
+871 VEINKYWGYIQPEK

-899 RAWITTDN
+899 RAWITTD
-907 KKIDFTNNDWGI
+907 KKIDFTDNNFGI
-919 DFAGYPG
+919 SLVDYQ
-926 NDQGFDNGIIYLRS
+926 DQSDQSDKGIVYLRS

-952 FDPIYLEKDKY
+952 FDPIYLENDKY

-989 EPKYIRNMSND
+989 DPKDIKNMSND
-1000 INNTI
+1000 VNER
-1005 NNTIN
+1005 IN
-1010 YYKKYY
+1010 YYYKNKYLLKNIPKIY
-1016 TLEDMPEI
+1016 
-1024 HDEQLDEFKKNIEFM
+1024 DERLVDFKKNIKFM

-1131 TPKEVPFN
+1131 APREIPFN

-1152 ITGKLPDDIKLVT
+1152 ITGKLPGDIKLLT
-1165 DDVENSEY
+1165 DNVENSEY
-1173 KIYKNEDSKFTISF
+1173 KIYVNEDSKFTISL
-1187 KKPMNFKHNGSKYV
+1187 KKPMNFKHNGSKYI

-1244 DELITQYFN
+1244 DDLITQHFT
-1253 GKLDIKNNPSTIES
+1253 GKLDIKNNPSTIEK

-1273 DNKTNKS
+1273 DSNTNKS
-1280 IINETAN
+1280 VINENAN

-1314 DKGTINHKTLKLYEV
+1314 DKGTINHKTLKLYEL
-1329 DENNNIIS
+1329 DENNNITS
-1337 TKIDIGENNIEAYDN
+1337 NKITIGEGDIRTDDN

-1360 NNILNKNNFVEK
+1360 NNIINENNFVEK
-1372 KYVIVSE
+1372 KYVIIYE
-1379 IITPKVE
+1379 ITTPKVE
-1386 AKENSQSLN
+1386 TKENSQSLN

>member
-196 GRFFKSEGDISK
+196 GRFFRSEGDISK

-213 SNYNNNN
+213 SNYNNNKDIEN
-220 YIRSVGVKK
+220 YDINK
-229 EKDTGYNII
+229 YNII
-238 SSFGNSYYHGDI
+238 SSFGSSCYHGDI
-250 GFNNNGI
+250 VFNNNGI

-297 DNWNKLI
+297 GNWNKLI
-304 MSNSYSQIKE
+304 MTNYYKKIYVEELFKLVKSYIQDI
-314 KIKQLI
+314 
-320 NSINIINDSRN
+320 N
-331 NIINYVYYNNYNKYN
+331 NIIENKYIISLNNNIYKFNERIKKINRDIDKLNNLFSENIDKLKMVNTKYYYDNYYLIDNLN
-346 YNIYNYIYIN
+346 YNIDSLEKFLNYINKLEEFYIN
-356 SIINNID
+356 SHNI
-363 NINQSIMTINKYTNN
+363 KG
-378 IDYNLNYITSL
+378 
-389 LNNIN
+389 
-394 DYINNINDYINNI
+394 
-407 NTTSLKNY
+407 
-415 VSSQINKID
+415 
-424 CLDSNYIHEILED
+424 
-437 INQLNKFY
+437 
-445 VNVDKVK
+445 
-452 KNNNLKNYEELGDE
+452 NNNLKNYQEFENEE
-466 TFTKTQYFNNIL
+466 FTETQYFNNIL

-522 ELDLNGYKEKVQK
+522 ELELNGNKEKIQK
-535 CGDKNS
+535 CGDENS

-550 DEFKVGGN
+550 KELELVEGKN
-558 GYKGYSRYG
+558 RGYSRYG

-645 QLTITYKKVK
+645 QLTITYKKDE
-655 NNDFNANN
+655 NNNFNANN

-668 TYKGHND
+668 TYKGNND

-734 NLGKATEATEIFGQ
+734 NLGKSTEATEIFGQ

-763 EYYFKYN
+763 EYCFKYN

-855 FFDSDDNK
+855 FFDSVNNK
-863 GLRFGNDY
+863 GLDFGKYY

-926 NDQGFDNGIIYLRS
+926 NDKGFDNGIVYLRS

-952 FDPIYLEKDKY
+952 FDPIYLENDKY
-963 YPIYVEYYNYGDSGA
+963 YPIYVEYYNYEDSGA

-989 EPKYIRNMSND
+989 EPKDIKNMSNS

-1005 NNTIN
+1005 NN
-1010 YYKKYY
+1010 YKKYY
-1016 TLEDMPEI
+1016 QLKYIPEI
-1024 HDEQLDEFKKNIEFM
+1024 YDQWLVDFKKNIKFM

-1201 FDGRDKKISIPIKV
+1201 FYGIDKKISIPIKV

-1294 SKVAVEVDAKS
+1294 SKIAVEIDAKS

-1337 TKIDIGENNIEAYDN
+1337 TKIDIGENNIKTDDD
-1352 GKSIKINL
+1352 GKSINIDL
-1360 NNILNKNNFVEK
+1360 NDILNKNNFVKK

-1386 AKENSQSLN
+1386 AKEDSQSLN

>member
-6 TKRRVNFAII
+6 NKRRINFAII
-16 SLLLIFSM
+16 SLLLVFSM
-24 AGMVSYGIVFNN
+24 AGMVAYGIVFND
-36 PKFNIKINKSEDVTI
+36 PKFNIKINESDDVI
-51 SENGTGTVNINDGD
+51 VSENGTGTVNINDGD
-65 SINISY
+65 SVNISY

-115 ITGSNRRLGIVEYNG
+115 ITGPNRRLGIVEYNG
-130 SASVVRELNSS
+130 SASIIRELNSS

-196 GRFFKSEGDISK
+196 GRFFRGEKSS
-208 NNFWM
+208 NNVENKEDYSYIENKEEFWM
-213 SNYNNNN
+213 RNYNNNN
-220 YIRSVGVKK
+220 I
-229 EKDTGYNII
+229 EKYDINKSNII
-238 SSFGNSYYHGDI
+238 SSFGSSYYHGDI
-250 GFNNNGI
+250 GFNNDEI
-257 QYDGVNTYLSE
+257 QYDGVNTYLSGE
-268 KYFYLGD
+268 YFYLGD

-290 ANFNTSL
+290 ENFNTSL

-304 MSNSYSQIKE
+304 MTNYYSIIKE
-314 KIKQLI
+314 KIKILNNRI
-320 NSINIINDSRN
+320 NTI
-331 NIINYVYYNNYNKYN
+331 NNY
-346 YNIYNYIYIN
+346 
-356 SIINNID
+356 INNNYYDID
-363 NINQSIMTINKYTNN
+363 NIEYYRDQ
-378 IDYNLNYITSL
+378 
-389 LNNIN
+389 IN
-394 DYINNINDYINNI
+394 DYINNINDCIKNIIYYIKNINYYIINIPSFRNYVNYQINILNINIEHLNQILKKLQLSNSSLINKPNFNDIDEIFKDSNKLNELYINTDN
-407 NTTSLKNY
+407 
-415 VSSQINKID
+415 
-424 CLDSNYIHEILED
+424 
-437 INQLNKFY
+437 F
-445 VNVDKVK
+445 K
-452 KNNNLKNYEELGDE
+452 KNNNLKNYKELGDA

-503 DVNEVKNKDLIG
+503 GINEVKNKDLIG

-522 ELDLNGYKEKVQK
+522 ELELNGNKEKVQK
-535 CGDKNS
+535 CGDENS

-550 DEFKVGGN
+550 KEFKVGN
-558 GYKGYSRYG
+558 GENRGYSRYG

-634 VSIKDIGNGKY
+634 VSIKNIGNGKY
-645 QLTITYKKVK
+645 QLTITYKKEK
-655 NNDFNANN
+655 KNDFNANN

-668 TYKGHND
+668 TYKAHND

-680 KQDVEAKIINSA
+680 KQDVGAKIINSK

-699 FPNITFNIGQ
+699 FPNLIFNIGK
-709 RLATIEIRDSRG
+709 RVATIDIKDSRG

-727 NSSKNNI
+727 NSSKSNV
-734 NLGKATEATEIFGQ
+734 NLGKSTEATEIFGQ

-763 EYYFKYN
+763 EYCFKYN

-804 NLNVMFYENLIPS
+804 NLNVMFYENLIP
-817 SDKTEKTWTD
+817 DTDRTEKTWTD

-842 PATISYYKNSNSI
+842 PATISHYKNSNSI

-899 RAWITTDN
+899 RAWITTD
-907 KKIDFTNNDWGI
+907 KKIDFTDNNFGI
-919 DFAGYPG
+919 SLVDYQDP
-926 NDQGFDNGIIYLRS
+926 NDQSDKGIVYLRS

-952 FDPIYLEKDKY
+952 FDPIYLENDKY

-1000 INNTI
+1000 VNER
-1005 NNTIN
+1005 IN
-1010 YYKKYY
+1010 YYYKNNYLLK
-1016 TLEDMPEI
+1016 DIPEI
-1024 HDEQLDEFKKNIEFM
+1024 YDEQLDKFKKNIEFM

-1131 TPKEVPFN
+1131 APREIPFN

-1152 ITGKLPDDIKLVT
+1152 ITGKLPGDIKLLT
-1165 DDVENSEY
+1165 DNVENSEY
-1173 KIYKNEDSKFTISF
+1173 KIYVNEDSKFTISL
-1187 KKPMNFKHNGSKYV
+1187 KKPMNFKHNGSKYI

-1244 DELITQYFN
+1244 DDLITQHFT
-1253 GKLDIKNNPSTIES
+1253 GKLDIKNNPSTIEK

-1273 DNKTNKS
+1273 DSNTNKS
-1280 IINETAN
+1280 VINENAN

-1314 DKGTINHKTLKLYEV
+1314 DKGTINHKTLKLYEL
-1329 DENNNIIS
+1329 DENNNITS
-1337 TKIDIGENNIEAYDN
+1337 NKITIGEGDIRTDDN

-1360 NNILNKNNFVEK
+1360 NNIINENNFVEK
-1372 KYVIVSE
+1372 KYVIIYE
-1379 IITPKVE
+1379 ITTPKVE
-1386 AKENSQSLN
+1386 TKENSQSLN
-1395 VTASIEN
+1395 VTASIEK

>member
-6 TKRRVNFAII
+6 NKRRINFAII
-16 SLLLIFSM
+16 SLLLVFSM
-24 AGMVSYGIVFNN
+24 AGMVAYGIVFND
-36 PKFNIKINKSEDVTI
+36 PKFNIKINKSDDVI
-51 SENGTGTVNINDGD
+51 VSENGTGTVNINDGD
-65 SINISY
+65 SVNISY

-115 ITGSNRRLGIVEYNG
+115 ITGPNRRLGIVEYNG
-130 SASVVRELNSS
+130 SASIIRELNSS

-196 GRFFKSEGDISK
+196 GRFFRGEKSSNNIENKEDYSDIENK
-208 NNFWM
+208 EEFWM
-213 SNYNNNN
+213 SNYNNNKDIEKN
-220 YIRSVGVKK
+220 YNINKS
-229 EKDTGYNII
+229 NII
-238 SSFGNSYYHGDI
+238 SSFGSSYYHGDI

-275 YEINNRMWFSQKDEN
+275 YEINNRMWFSQKNEN
-290 ANFNTSL
+290 ENFNNSL
-297 DNWNKLI
+297 YEWNNFLESGYFWKKYMEGDSKNYNI
-304 MSNSYSQIKE
+304 RQINNS
-314 KIKQLI
+314 I
-320 NSINIINDSRN
+320 NSINSSITIINR
-331 NIINYVYYNNYNKYN
+331 
-346 YNIYNYIYIN
+346 YNIYN
-356 SIINNID
+356 
-363 NINQSIMTINKYTNN
+363 
-378 IDYNLNYITSL
+378 
-389 LNNIN
+389 N
-394 DYINNINDYINNI
+394 DSYINNAWKVNYNIRQINNYI
-407 NTTSLKNY
+407 EYLNAIKGKNIEKIEILNTHDIDSKKYND
-415 VSSQINKID
+415 INK
-424 CLDSNYIHEILED
+424 EILELEKYLY
-437 INQLNKFY
+437 INDFKNVY
-445 VNVDKVK
+445 INVDNIRN
-452 KNNNLKNYEELGDE
+452 NNNLKNYEELGDE

-503 DVNEVKNKDLIG
+503 GINEVKNNDLIG

-522 ELDLNGYKEKVQK
+522 ELELNGNKEKVQK
-535 CGDKNS
+535 CGDENS
-541 DSGILIKSD
+541 DLGILIKSD
-550 DEFKVGGN
+550 KEFKVGN
-558 GYKGYSRYG
+558 GTNRGYSRYG

-634 VSIKDIGNGKY
+634 VSIKNIGNGKY
-645 QLTITYKKVK
+645 QLTITYKKEK
-655 NNDFNANN
+655 RNDFNANN

-668 TYKGHND
+668 TYKAHND

-680 KQDVEAKIINSA
+680 KQDVGAKIINSK

-699 FPNITFNIGQ
+699 FPNLTFNIGK
-709 RLATIEIRDSRG
+709 RVATIDIKDSRG

-727 NSSKNNI
+727 NSSKSNV
-734 NLGKATEATEIFGQ
+734 NLGKSTEATEIFGQ

-763 EYYFKYN
+763 EYCFKYN

-804 NLNVMFYENLIPS
+804 NLNVMFYENLIP
-817 SDKTEKTWTD
+817 DTDRTEKTWTD

-842 PATISYYKNSNSI
+842 PATISRSRNSNSI
-855 FFDSDDNK
+855 FFDSYNHI
-863 GLRFGNDY
+863 GIPLGSNY
-871 SAINKYWGYIQPEK
+871 VEINKYWGYIQPEK

-899 RAWITTDN
+899 RAWITTD
-907 KKIDFTNNDWGI
+907 KKIDFTNNEWGI

-926 NDQGFDNGIIYLRS
+926 DDKGFDAGIVYLRS

-952 FDPIYLEKDKY
+952 FDPIYLENDKY

-989 EPKYIRNMSND
+989 KPTDITETNEE
-1000 INNTI
+1000 INNIIKSYNGYNILKDKLKT
-1005 NNTIN
+1005 
-1010 YYKKYY
+1010 Y
-1016 TLEDMPEI
+1016 DG
-1024 HDEQLDEFKKNIEFM
+1024 QLDKFKESIKFM

-1131 TPKEVPFN
+1131 APREISFN

-1152 ITGKLPDDIKLVT
+1152 ITGKLPSDIKLLT
-1165 DDVENSEY
+1165 DNVENSEY
-1173 KIYKNEDSKFTISF
+1173 KIYVNEDSKFTISL
-1187 KKPMNFKHNGSKYV
+1187 KKPMNFKHNGSKYI

-1244 DELITQYFN
+1244 DDLITQHFT
-1253 GKLDIKNNPSTIES
+1253 GKLDIKNNPSTIEK

-1273 DNKTNKS
+1273 DSNTNKS
-1280 IINETAN
+1280 VINENAN

-1305 PETSVILKI
+1305 PETSVILKV
-1314 DKGTINHKTLKLYEV
+1314 DKGTINHKTLKLYEL
-1329 DENNNIIS
+1329 DENNNITS
-1337 TKIDIGENNIEAYDN
+1337 NKITIGEGNIRTDDN

-1360 NNILNKNNFVEK
+1360 NNIINENNFVEK
-1372 KYVIVSE
+1372 KYVIISE
-1379 IITPKVE
+1379 ITTPKVE
-1386 AKENSQSLN
+1386 TKENSQSLN

>member
-6 TKRRVNFAII
+6 NKRRINFAII
-16 SLLLIFSM
+16 SLLLVFSM
-24 AGMVSYGIVFNN
+24 AGMVAYGIVFND
-36 PKFNIKINKSEDVTI
+36 PKFNIKINKSDDVI
-51 SENGTGTVNINDGD
+51 VSENGTGTVNINDGD
-65 SINISY
+65 SVNISY

-115 ITGSNRRLGIVEYNG
+115 ITGPNRRLGIVEYNG
-130 SASVVRELNSS
+130 SASIIRELNSS

-196 GRFFKSEGDISK
+196 GRFFRGEKSS
-208 NNFWM
+208 NNVENKENYSYIENKEEFWM
-213 SNYNNNN
+213 RNYNNNN
-220 YIRSVGVKK
+220 I
-229 EKDTGYNII
+229 EKYDINKSNII
-238 SSFGNSYYHGDI
+238 SSFGSSYYHGDI
-250 GFNNNGI
+250 GFNNDEI
-257 QYDGVNTYLSE
+257 QYDGVNTYLSGE
-268 KYFYLGD
+268 YFYLGD

-290 ANFNTSL
+290 ENFNTSL

-304 MSNSYSQIKE
+304 MTNYYSIIKE
-314 KIKQLI
+314 KIKILNNRI
-320 NSINIINDSRN
+320 NTI
-331 NIINYVYYNNYNKYN
+331 NNY
-346 YNIYNYIYIN
+346 
-356 SIINNID
+356 INNNYYDID
-363 NINQSIMTINKYTNN
+363 NIEYYRDQ
-378 IDYNLNYITSL
+378 
-389 LNNIN
+389 IN
-394 DYINNINDYINNI
+394 DYINNINDCIKNIIYYIKNINYYIINIPSFRNYVNYQINILNINIEHLNQILKKLQLSNSSLINKPNFNDIDEIFKDSNKLNELYINTDN
-407 NTTSLKNY
+407 
-415 VSSQINKID
+415 
-424 CLDSNYIHEILED
+424 
-437 INQLNKFY
+437 F
-445 VNVDKVK
+445 K
-452 KNNNLKNYEELGDE
+452 KNNNLKNYKELGDA

-503 DVNEVKNKDLIG
+503 GINEVKNKDLIG

-522 ELDLNGYKEKVQK
+522 ELELNGNKEKVQK
-535 CGDKNS
+535 CGDENS

-550 DEFKVGGN
+550 KEFKVGN
-558 GYKGYSRYG
+558 GENRGYSRYG

-634 VSIKDIGNGKY
+634 VSIKNIGNGKY
-645 QLTITYKKVK
+645 QLTITYKKEK
-655 NNDFNANN
+655 KNDFNANN

-668 TYKGHND
+668 TYKAHND

-680 KQDVEAKIINSA
+680 KQDVGAKIINSK

-699 FPNITFNIGQ
+699 FPNLIFNIGK
-709 RLATIEIRDSRG
+709 RVATIDIKDSRG

-727 NSSKNNI
+727 NSSKSNV
-734 NLGKATEATEIFGQ
+734 NLGKSTEATEIFGQ

-763 EYYFKYN
+763 EYCFKYN

-804 NLNVMFYENLIPS
+804 NLNVMFYENLIP
-817 SDKTEKTWTD
+817 DTDRTEKTWTD

-842 PATISYYKNSNSI
+842 PATISHYKNSNSI

-899 RAWITTDN
+899 RAWITTD
-907 KKIDFTNNDWGI
+907 KKIDFTDNNFGI
-919 DFAGYPG
+919 SLVDYQDP
-926 NDQGFDNGIIYLRS
+926 NDQSDKGIVYLRS

-952 FDPIYLEKDKY
+952 FDPIYLENDKY

-1000 INNTI
+1000 VNER
-1005 NNTIN
+1005 IN
-1010 YYKKYY
+1010 YYYKNNYLLK
-1016 TLEDMPEI
+1016 DIPEI
-1024 HDEQLDEFKKNIEFM
+1024 YDEQLDKFKKNIEFM

-1131 TPKEVPFN
+1131 APREIPFN

-1152 ITGKLPDDIKLVT
+1152 ITGKLPGDIKLLT
-1165 DDVENSEY
+1165 DNVENSEY
-1173 KIYKNEDSKFTISF
+1173 KIYVNEDSKFTISL
-1187 KKPMNFKHNGSKYV
+1187 KKPMNFKHNGSKYI

-1244 DELITQYFN
+1244 DDLITQHFT
-1253 GKLDIKNNPSTIES
+1253 GKLDIKNNPSTIEK

-1273 DNKTNKS
+1273 DSNTNKS
-1280 IINETAN
+1280 VINENAN

-1314 DKGTINHKTLKLYEV
+1314 DKGTINHKTLKLYEL
-1329 DENNNIIS
+1329 DENNNITS
-1337 TKIDIGENNIEAYDN
+1337 NKITIGEGDIRTDDN

-1360 NNILNKNNFVEK
+1360 NNIINENNFVEK
-1372 KYVIVSE
+1372 KYVIIYE
-1379 IITPKVE
+1379 ITTPKVE
-1386 AKENSQSLN
+1386 TKENSQSLN
-1395 VTASIEN
+1395 VTASIEK

>member
-6 TKRRVNFAII
+6 NKRRVNFAII

-24 AGMVSYGIVFNN
+24 AGMVAYGIVFNN
-36 PKFNIKINKSEDVTI
+36 PKFNIKINKSEDVTV

-65 SINISY
+65 SVNVSY
-71 NIEPEKLSIE
+71 NIEPQKLSIE
-81 EKPIDAVVIVDTSKT
+81 EKPIDAVVIVDTSQT
-96 NCNNITNVKA
+96 NSGNIKDVKV
-106 AVTKFANDF
+106 AVRNFANDF
-115 ITGSNRRLGIVEYNG
+115 IKGHNRRLGIVEYNG
-130 SASVVRELNSS
+130 SASIVRELNSS
-141 KYIDVI
+141 KYTNVI
-147 EKYKKEDINHL
+147 EEYKKDANHL

-175 ENNNNKKVIILM
+175 ERNNKKKVIILM

-196 GRFFKSEGDISK
+196 GRFFRSEEDISK
-208 NNFWM
+208 KDFWM
-213 SNYNNNN
+213 SNYNNNKDIEKN
-220 YIRSVGVKK
+220 YNINKS
-229 EKDTGYNII
+229 NII
-238 SSFGNSYYHGDI
+238 SSFGSSYYHCDI
-250 GFNNNGI
+250 GFNNDEI

-304 MSNSYSQIKE
+304 MTNYYK
-314 KIKQLI
+314 KIYVEELFKLVKS
-320 NSINIINDSRN
+320 SIQDIN
-331 NIINYVYYNNYNKYN
+331 NIIENKYIFSLN
-346 YNIYNYIYIN
+346 NNNNIYKLNERIKKINRDIDKLNNLFSENIDKLKMVNTKYYYDNYYSIDKLNNKIN
-356 SIINNID
+356 SLENF
-363 NINQSIMTINKYTNN
+363 
-378 IDYNLNYITSL
+378 LNYINKSEKF
-389 LNNIN
+389 
-394 DYINNINDYINNI
+394 YINA
-407 NTTSLKNY
+407 
-415 VSSQINKID
+415 
-424 CLDSNYIHEILED
+424 H
-437 INQLNKFY
+437 
-445 VNVDKVK
+445 NVKG
-452 KNNNLKNYEELGDE
+452 NNNLKNYEELIDE
-466 TFTKTQYFNNIL
+466 KFTETQYFNNIL

-503 DVNEVKNKDLIG
+503 GINEVKNKDLIG

-522 ELDLNGYKEKVQK
+522 ELELNGYKEKVQK
-535 CGDKNS
+535 CGDENS

-550 DEFKVGGN
+550 DEFEVGGKRH
-558 GYKGYSRYG
+558 KGYSRYG
-567 TVYQLAEFG
+567 TVYQLSEFG
-576 DATKNILVGNNNP
+576 DATKNILIGNNNP
-589 ESLENKFNEALNMVK
+589 ESLGNKFKEALNRVE

-611 ILDFDKLPKGVSI
+611 ILDFNKLPKGVSI
-624 DDVKVLGGDK
+624 DDIKVVGGDK

-645 QLTITYKKVK
+645 QLTITYKKGK

-668 TYKGHND
+668 TYKALND
-675 TGSIL
+675 TGNII
-680 KQDVEAKIINSA
+680 KQDVEAKIINSE

-699 FPNITFNIGQ
+699 FPKITFNIGQ
-709 RLATIEIRDSRG
+709 RVTTIDINDSRG
-721 KVGSTY
+721 KVGNTY

-734 NLGKATEATEIFGQ
+734 NVGKSTEATEIFGQ

-770 FIDEDNNSIKS
+770 FVDEDNNSIKS

-804 NLNVMFYENLIPS
+804 NLNAMFYENLIS
-817 SDKTEKTWTD
+817 DTDKTEKTWTD

-842 PATISYYKNSNSI
+842 PATISRDRNLNSI
-855 FFDSDDNK
+855 FFDSYNHM
-863 GLRFGNDY
+863 GIPLGSNY
-871 SAINKYWGYIQPEK
+871 VEINKYWGYIQPK
-885 SGWYVLGAYADDGV
+885 QSGWYILGAYADDGV

-907 KKIDFTNNDWGI
+907 KKIDFTKNNWGI
-919 DFAGYPG
+919 DLVGYEDWSDE
-926 NDQGFDNGIIYLRS
+926 NDKGIVYLKP

-952 FDPIYLEKDKY
+952 FEPVYLDKNMY
-963 YPIYVEYYNYGDSGA
+963 YPIYVEYYNYGGSGA
-978 FELNYNYYGNT
+978 FELNYNYYGDT
-989 EPKYIRNMSND
+989 EPKDIRKTNEQ
-1000 INNTI
+1000 
-1005 NNTIN
+1005 IN
-1010 YYKKYY
+1010 YIIKNYNNDYMLKYK
-1016 TLEDMPEI
+1016 LEDYNN
-1024 HDEQLDEFKKNIEFM
+1024 QLGKFKENIKFM
-1039 QQGSGFKFYPSKNTT
+1039 ENGSGFKFYPSKNTT
-1054 PGEISS
+1054 PGEIAS

-1131 TPKEVPFN
+1131 TPKEIPFN

-1215 KASYNIRPNKEG
+1215 KASYNIRPNKDG
-1227 ININPSENILSY
+1227 ININPAENILSY

-1314 DKGTINHKTLKLYEV
+1314 DKGTIDDKTLKLYEV

-1337 TKIDIGENNIEAYDN
+1337 TKIDIGENNIKTDDD

-1360 NNILNKNNFVEK
+1360 NDILNKNNFVEK

-1379 IITPKVE
+1379 ITTPKVE
-1386 AKENSQSLN
+1386 TKENPQSLN

>member
-6 TKRRVNFAII
+6 NKRRINFAII
-16 SLLLIFSM
+16 SLLLVFSI
-24 AGMVSYGIVFNN
+24 AGMVAYGIVFND
-36 PKFNIKINKSEDVTI
+36 PKFNIKINKSDDVI
-51 SENGTGTVNINDGD
+51 VSENGTGTVNINDGD
-65 SINISY
+65 SVNISY

-115 ITGSNRRLGIVEYNG
+115 ITGPNRRLGIVEYNG
-130 SASVVRELNSS
+130 SASIIRELNSS

-196 GRFFKSEGDISK
+196 GRFFRSEEDISK
-208 NNFWM
+208 KDFWM
-213 SNYNNNN
+213 SNYNNNKE
-220 YIRSVGVKK
+220 IRSVGAKK
-229 EKDTGYNII
+229 EGNNEYNII
-238 SSFGNSYYHGDI
+238 SSFGSSYYHGDI
-250 GFNNNGI
+250 GFNNDEI

-275 YEINNRMWFSQKDEN
+275 GEINNRMWFSQKDEN
-290 ANFNTSL
+290 ANFNNSL
-297 DNWNKLI
+297 GNWNKLI
-304 MSNSYSQIKE
+304 NLNYYSQIKE
-314 KIKQLI
+314 KIKIL
-320 NSINIINDSRN
+320 NYSINTINDSMN
-331 NIINYVYYNNYNKYN
+331 NINNYRSNHFVDYN
-346 YNIYNYIYIN
+346 SYSYIEG
-356 SIINNID
+356 IINNMYI
-363 NINQSIMTINKYTNN
+363 IKRYIITINNYTNN
-378 IDYNLNYITSL
+378 IEYNLNYIISL
-389 LNNIN
+389 LNNIDDCIKN
-394 DYINNINDYINNI
+394 INNYIDKINI
-407 NTTSLKNY
+407 TPVKNY
-415 VSSQINKID
+415 VSSQINRVNY
-424 CLDSNYIHEILED
+424 LDSNYIYEIFKD
-437 INQLNKFY
+437 LNKLNEFY
-445 VNVDKVK
+445 ANIDKVK
-452 KNNNLKNYEELGDE
+452 KSNNLKNYKELGDA
-466 TFTKTQYFNNIL
+466 TFTETQYFNNIL

-503 DVNEVKNKDLIG
+503 GINKVKNKDLIG

-522 ELDLNGYKEKVQK
+522 ELELNGNKEKVQK
-535 CGDKNS
+535 CGNENS

-550 DEFKVGGN
+550 KELELVEGKN
-558 GYKGYSRYG
+558 RGYSRYG

-634 VSIKDIGNGKY
+634 VSIKNIGNGKY
-645 QLTITYKKVK
+645 QLTITYKKEK
-655 NNDFNANN
+655 KNDFNANN

-668 TYKGHND
+668 TYKAHND

-680 KQDVEAKIINSA
+680 KQDVGAKIINSK

-699 FPNITFNIGQ
+699 FPNLIFNIGK
-709 RLATIEIRDSRG
+709 RVATIDIKDSRG

-727 NSSKNNI
+727 NSSKSNV
-734 NLGKATEATEIFGQ
+734 NLGKSTEATEIFGQ

-817 SDKTEKTWTD
+817 GDKTEKTWTD

-842 PATISYYKNSNSI
+842 PATISHYKNSNSI

-863 GLRFGNDY
+863 GLYFGRDY

-899 RAWITTDN
+899 RAWITTD

-926 NDQGFDNGIIYLRS
+926 NDKGFDNGIVYLKS

-952 FDPIYLEKDKY
+952 FDPIYLENDKY

-989 EPKYIRNMSND
+989 EPKDLKNMSNKV
-1000 INNTI
+1000 NER
-1005 NNTIN
+1005 IN
-1010 YYKKYY
+1010 YYKNNYLLK
-1016 TLEDMPEI
+1016 DIPEI
-1024 HDEQLDEFKKNIEFM
+1024 HDQWLVDFKKNIEFM

-1131 TPKEVPFN
+1131 APREIPFN

-1152 ITGKLPDDIKLVT
+1152 ITGKLPGDIKLLT
-1165 DDVENSEY
+1165 DNVENSEY
-1173 KIYKNEDSKFTISF
+1173 KIYVNEDSKFTISL
-1187 KKPMNFKHNGSKYV
+1187 KKPMNFKHNGSKYI

-1244 DELITQYFN
+1244 DDLITQHFT
-1253 GKLDIKNNPSTIES
+1253 GKLDIKNNPSTIDR

-1273 DNKTNKS
+1273 DSNTNKS
-1280 IINETAN
+1280 VINENAN

-1314 DKGTINHKTLKLYEV
+1314 DKGTINHKTLKLYEL
-1329 DENNNIIS
+1329 DENNNITS
-1337 TKIDIGENNIEAYDN
+1337 NKITIGEGDIRTDHNE
-1352 GKSIKINL
+1352 KSVKINL
-1360 NNILNKNNFVEK
+1360 NNIINENNFVEK
-1372 KYVIVSE
+1372 KYVIISE
-1379 IITPKVE
+1379 ITTPKVE
-1386 AKENSQSLN
+1386 TKENSQSLN
-1395 VTASIEN
+1395 LTASIEN

>member
-6 TKRRVNFAII
+6 NKRRINFAII

-36 PKFNIKINKSEDVTI
+36 PKFNIKINKSEDVTV

-65 SINISY
+65 SVNVSY
-71 NIEPEKLSIE
+71 NIEPQKLSIE
-81 EKPIDAVVIVDTSKT
+81 EKPIDAVVIVDTSLT
-96 NCNNITNVKA
+96 NCNNITAVKA
-106 AVTKFANDF
+106 AVRNFANDF
-115 ITGSNRRLGIVEYNG
+115 IKGHNRRLGIVEYNG
-130 SASVVRELNSS
+130 SASIVKELNKKNS
-141 KYIDVI
+141 I
-147 EKYKKEDINHL
+147 ERINKSLEHIKSYEENDKSHL

-175 ENNNNKKVIILM
+175 EKNNNKKVIILM
-187 TNGFANAYT
+187 TNGFANVYT
-196 GRFFKSEGDISK
+196 GRFFRSEGDYSNIKKEFWDNNYK
-208 NNFWM
+208 NNE
-213 SNYNNNN
+213 
-220 YIRSVGVKK
+220 YIRKFGVKK

-238 SSFGNSYYHGDI
+238 SSFGSSYYHGDI
-250 GFNNNGI
+250 GFNNKEI

-275 YEINNRMWFSQKDEN
+275 DEINNRMWFSQKDKN
-290 ANFNTSL
+290 ANFNESL

-304 MSNSYSQIKE
+304 MFNHYSQIKE
-314 KIKQLI
+314 KIKQLN
-320 NSINIINDSRN
+320 NSINIINDS
-331 NIINYVYYNNYNKYN
+331 
-346 YNIYNYIYIN
+346 
-356 SIINNID
+356 ID
-363 NINQSIMTINKYTNN
+363 NINNYINNYYIGNNYYYINKIKYYLYT
-378 IDYNLNYITSL
+378 
-389 LNNIN
+389 IN
-394 DYINNINDYINNI
+394 DYINNINYYIDNIGYYLNNISSLLNNINDSINNI
-407 NTTSLKNY
+407 NDYIDNINITPLKKY
-415 VSSQINKID
+415 VINKINKID
-424 CLDSNYIHEILED
+424 YLDSNYIYEILKD
-437 INQLNKFY
+437 INELNKFY
-445 VNVDKVK
+445 INAHNVKS
-452 KNNNLKNYEELGDE
+452 NNNLKNYQEFENEE
-466 TFTKTQYFNNIL
+466 FTETQYFNNIL

-503 DVNEVKNKDLIG
+503 GVNEVKNKDLIG

-522 ELDLNGYKEKVQK
+522 ELELNGYKEKVQK
-535 CGDKNS
+535 CGDENS

-550 DEFKVGGN
+550 DEFEVGGK
-558 GYKGYSRYG
+558 GHKGYSRYG
-567 TVYQLAEFG
+567 TVYQLSEFG
-576 DATKNILVGNNNP
+576 DATKNILIGNNNP
-589 ESLENKFNEALNMVK
+589 ESLGNKFKEALNMVE

-611 ILDFDKLPKGVSI
+611 ILDFNKLPKGVSI
-624 DDVKVLGGDK
+624 DDVKVVGGDK

-645 QLTITYKKVK
+645 QLTITYKKGK

-663 FNIEV
+663 FDIEV

-680 KQDVEAKIINSA
+680 KQDVEAKIINSV

-709 RLATIEIRDSRG
+709 RLATIDIRDSRG

-770 FIDEDNNSIKS
+770 FIDEDNNSIKG

-804 NLNVMFYENLIPS
+804 NLNAMFYENLIPDTDR
-817 SDKTEKTWTD
+817 SDETWTD

-833 KSKGKSEIL
+833 KQQGKSKIL
-842 PATISYYKNSNSI
+842 PATISHYKNSNSI
-855 FFDSDDNK
+855 FFDSYDNT
-863 GLRFGNDY
+863 GLDFGRYY
-871 SAINKYWGYIQPEK
+871 SAINKYWGYIQPEE
-885 SGWYVLGAYADDGV
+885 SGWYILGAYADDGV

-907 KKIDFTNNDWGI
+907 KKIDFTKNNWGI
-919 DFAGYPG
+919 DLVGYEDWSDE
-926 NDQGFDNGIIYLRS
+926 NDKGIVYLKP

-952 FDPIYLEKDKY
+952 FEPVYLDKNMY
-963 YPIYVEYYNYGDSGA
+963 YPIYVEYYNYGGSGA
-978 FELNYNYYGNT
+978 FELNYNYYGDT
-989 EPKYIRNMSND
+989 EPKDIRKTNEQ
-1000 INNTI
+1000 
-1005 NNTIN
+1005 IN
-1010 YYKKYY
+1010 YIIKNYNNDYMLKYK
-1016 TLEDMPEI
+1016 LEDYNN
-1024 HDEQLDEFKKNIEFM
+1024 QLGKFKENIKFM
-1039 QQGSGFKFYPSKNTT
+1039 ENGSGFKFYPSKNTT
-1054 PGEISS
+1054 PGEIAS

-1131 TPKEVPFN
+1131 TPKEIPFN

-1215 KASYNIRPNKEG
+1215 KASYNIRPNKDG
-1227 ININPSENILSY
+1227 ININPAENILSY

-1314 DKGTINHKTLKLYEV
+1314 DKGTIDDKTLKLYEV
-1329 DENNNIIS
+1329 DENNNIIN

-1360 NNILNKNNFVEK
+1360 KDILNKNNFVEK

-1379 IITPKVE
+1379 ITTPKVE
-1386 AKENSQSLN
+1386 TKDNSQSLN

-1402 NPNSTKNKEFISG
+1402 NSNSTKNKEFISG

>member
-6 TKRRVNFAII
+6 NKRRVNFAII

-36 PKFNIKINKSEDVTI
+36 PKFNIKINKSEDVTV

-65 SINISY
+65 SVNVSY
-71 NIEPEKLSIE
+71 NIEPQKLSIE
-81 EKPIDAVVIVDTSKT
+81 EKPIDAVVIVDTSQT
-96 NCNNITNVKA
+96 NSGNIKDVKV
-106 AVTKFANDF
+106 AVRNFANDF
-115 ITGSNRRLGIVEYNG
+115 IKGHNRRLGIVEYNG
-130 SASVVRELNSS
+130 SASIVRELNSS
-141 KYIDVI
+141 KYTNVI
-147 EKYKKEDINHL
+147 EEYKKDANHL

-175 ENNNNKKVIILM
+175 ERNNNKKVIILM

-196 GRFFKSEGDISK
+196 GRFFRSEEDISK
-208 NNFWM
+208 KDFWM
-213 SNYNNNN
+213 SNYNNN
-220 YIRSVGVKK
+220 
-229 EKDTGYNII
+229 KDIENHDINKDNII
-238 SSFGNSYYHGDI
+238 SSFGSSYYHGDI
-250 GFNNNGI
+250 VFNNNEI

-275 YEINNRMWFSQKDEN
+275 DEINNRMWSGQRKVN
-290 ANFNTSL
+290 KNFNNSL
-297 DNWNKLI
+297 DYWNSLI
-304 MSNSYSQIKE
+304 KKNYLRKNNLQEYIMKANE
-314 KIKQLI
+314 
-320 NSINIINDSRN
+320 II
-331 NIINYVYYNNYNKYN
+331 YH
-346 YNIYNYIYIN
+346 
-356 SIINNID
+356 
-363 NINQSIMTINKYTNN
+363 
-378 IDYNLNYITSL
+378 
-389 LNNIN
+389 IN
-394 DYINNINDYINNI
+394 DYIYRTHTSRWEDYDIRSKINEVNYNINELNSLLRINYINNLSQIYGYI
-407 NTTSLKNY
+407 NRNDYLKIIYKINELEDC
-415 VSSQINKID
+415 INKIYNCTD
-424 CLDSNYIHEILED
+424 ELKEID
-437 INQLNKFY
+437 IIISGNK
-445 VNVDKVK
+445 
-452 KNNNLKNYEELGDE
+452 NLKNYQEFENEE
-466 TFTKTQYFNNIL
+466 FTETQYFNNIL

-503 DVNEVKNKDLIG
+503 GVNEVKNKDLIG

-522 ELDLNGYKEKVQK
+522 ELELNGYKEKVQK
-535 CGDKNS
+535 CGDENS

-550 DEFKVGGN
+550 DEFEVGGKRN
-558 GYKGYSRYG
+558 KGYSRYG
-567 TVYQLAEFG
+567 TVYQLSEFG
-576 DATKNILVGNNNP
+576 DATKNILIGNNNP
-589 ESLENKFNEALNMVK
+589 ESLGNKFKEALNMVE

-611 ILDFDKLPKGVSI
+611 ILDFNKLPKGVSI
-624 DDVKVLGGDK
+624 DDIKVVGGDK

-645 QLTITYKKVK
+645 QLTITYKKGK

-680 KQDVEAKIINSA
+680 KQDVDAKIINSQ

-699 FPNITFNIGQ
+699 FPNLTFNIGQ
-709 RLATIEIRDSRG
+709 RLATIDIRDSRG

-770 FIDEDNNSIKS
+770 FIDEDNNSIKG

-804 NLNVMFYENLIPS
+804 NLNAMFYENLIPDTDR
-817 SDKTEKTWTD
+817 SDETWTD

-833 KSKGKSEIL
+833 KQQGKSKIL
-842 PATISYYKNSNSI
+842 PATISHYKNSNSI
-855 FFDSDDNK
+855 FFDSYDNK
-863 GLRFGNDY
+863 GLDFGRYY
-871 SAINKYWGYIQPEK
+871 SAINKYWGYIQPEE
-885 SGWYVLGAYADDGV
+885 SGWYILGAYADDGV
-899 RAWITTDN
+899 RAWITTD
-907 KKIDFTNNDWGI
+907 KKIDFTNNEWGI
-919 DFAGYPG
+919 DFVGYEDW
-926 NDQGFDNGIIYLRS
+926 NDENDKGIVYLKP

-952 FDPIYLEKDKY
+952 FEPVYLDKNMY
-963 YPIYVEYYNYGDSGA
+963 YPIYVEYYNYGGSGA
-978 FELNYNYYGNT
+978 FELNYNYYGDT
-989 EPKYIRNMSND
+989 EPKDIRKTNED
-1000 INNTI
+1000 INNI
-1005 NNTIN
+1005 IKSYSND
-1010 YYKKYY
+1010 YVLKYKLKYY
-1016 TLEDMPEI
+1016 NN
-1024 HDEQLDEFKKNIEFM
+1024 QLGKFKENIKFM
-1039 QQGSGFKFYPSKNTT
+1039 ENGSGFKFYPSKNTT
-1054 PGEISS
+1054 PGEIAS

-1073 SKKPYKITY
+1073 SKKPYKLTY

-1131 TPKEVPFN
+1131 TPKEIPFN

-1215 KASYNIRPNKEG
+1215 KASYNIRPNKDG
-1227 ININPSENILSY
+1227 ININPAENILSY

-1314 DKGTINHKTLKLYEV
+1314 DKGTIDDKTLKLYEV

-1337 TKIDIGENNIEAYDN
+1337 TKIDIGENNIKTDDD

-1360 NNILNKNNFVEK
+1360 NDILNKNNFVEK

-1379 IITPKVE
+1379 ITTPKVE
-1386 AKENSQSLN
+1386 TKENPQSLN
-1395 VTASIEN
+1395 VIASIEN
-1402 NPNSTKNKEFISG
+1402 NLNSTKNKEFISG

>member
-6 TKRRVNFAII
+6 NKRRINFAII
-16 SLLLIFSM
+16 SLLLVFSM
-24 AGMVSYGIVFNN
+24 AGMVAYGIVFND
-36 PKFNIKINKSEDVTI
+36 PKFNIKINKSDDVI
-51 SENGTGTVNINDGD
+51 VSENGTGTVNINDGD
-65 SINISY
+65 SVNISY

-96 NCNNITNVKA
+96 NYNNITNVKA

-115 ITGSNRRLGIVEYNG
+115 ITGPNRRLGIVEYNG
-130 SASVVRELNSS
+130 SASIIRELNSS

-196 GRFFKSEGDISK
+196 GRFFRSEKDISK
-208 NNFWM
+208 NDFWM
-213 SNYNNNN
+213 SNYNNNKE
-220 YIRSVGVKK
+220 IRSVGAKK
-229 EKDTGYNII
+229 EGNNEYNVI
-238 SSFGNSYYHGDI
+238 SSFGSSDYHGDI

-257 QYDGVNTYLSE
+257 QYDDVNTYLSE

-290 ANFNTSL
+290 ENFNTSL
-297 DNWNKLI
+297 YLWNSFPEYDYFQKKY
-304 MSNSYSQIKE
+304 MEGYSK
-314 KIKQLI
+314 
-320 NSINIINDSRN
+320 
-331 NIINYVYYNNYNKYN
+331 N
-346 YNIYNYIYIN
+346 YNIR
-356 SIINNID
+356 
-363 NINQSIMTINKYTNN
+363 Q
-378 IDYNLNYITSL
+378 
-389 LNNIN
+389 IN
-394 DYINNINDYINNI
+394 DYINYINSCITIINKYNIYNKDTYINNAW
-407 NTTSLKNY
+407 KVNY
-415 VSSQINKID
+415 NIRQINNYIEYLNAKEGRNIEEIKN
-424 CLDSNYIHEILED
+424 LNTHGIDSNEYKYINKAILELEKYLY
-437 INQLNKFY
+437 INDFKNVY
-445 VNVDKVK
+445 INVDNIRN
-452 KNNNLKNYEELGDE
+452 NNNLKNYEEVIDE
-466 TFTKTQYFNNIL
+466 KFTKTQYFNNIL

-503 DVNEVKNKDLIG
+503 GINEVKNKDLMG

-522 ELDLNGYKEKVQK
+522 ELELNGNKEKVQK
-535 CGDKNS
+535 CGDENS

-550 DEFKVGGN
+550 KELELVEGKSR
-558 GYKGYSRYG
+558 GYSRYG

-624 DDVKVLGGDK
+624 HDVKVLGGDK
-634 VSIKDIGNGKY
+634 VSIKNIGNGKY
-645 QLTITYKKVK
+645 QLTITYKKEK
-655 NNDFNANN
+655 KNDFNANN

-668 TYKGHND
+668 TYKAHND

-680 KQDVEAKIINSA
+680 KQNVGAKIINSK

-699 FPNITFNIGQ
+699 FPNLTFNIGK
-709 RLATIEIRDSRG
+709 RVATIDIKDSRG
-721 KVGSTY
+721 KVGNTY
-727 NSSKNNI
+727 NSSKSNV
-734 NLGKATEATEIFGQ
+734 NLGKSTEATEIFGQ

-763 EYYFKYN
+763 EYCFKYN

-804 NLNVMFYENLIPS
+804 NLNVMFYENLIP
-817 SDKTEKTWTD
+817 DTDRTEKTWTD

-863 GLRFGNDY
+863 GLDFGKYY

-899 RAWITTDN
+899 RAWITTD
-907 KKIDFTNNDWGI
+907 KKIDFTNNEWGI

-926 NDQGFDNGIIYLRS
+926 DDKGFDTGIVYLRS

-952 FDPIYLEKDKY
+952 FDPIYLENDKY
-963 YPIYVEYYNYGDSGA
+963 YPIYVEYYNYEDSGA

-989 EPKYIRNMSND
+989 KPTNIKETNEE
-1000 INNTI
+1000 INNIIKSYNGYNILKDKLKT
-1005 NNTIN
+1005 
-1010 YYKKYY
+1010 YDK
-1016 TLEDMPEI
+1016 
-1024 HDEQLDEFKKNIEFM
+1024 QLVNFKKNIKFM

-1131 TPKEVPFN
+1131 APREIPFN

-1152 ITGKLPDDIKLVT
+1152 ITGKLPADIKLLT
-1165 DDVENSEY
+1165 DNVENSEY
-1173 KIYKNEDSKFTISF
+1173 KIYVNEDSKFTISL
-1187 KKPMNFKHNGSKYV
+1187 KKPMNFKHNGSKYI

-1244 DELITQYFN
+1244 DDLITQHFT
-1253 GKLDIKNNPSTIES
+1253 GKLDIKNNPSTIEK

-1273 DNKTNKS
+1273 DSNTNKS
-1280 IINETAN
+1280 VINENAN

-1294 SKVAVEVDAKS
+1294 SKVAVEVDVKS

-1314 DKGTINHKTLKLYEV
+1314 DKGTINHKTLKLYEL
-1329 DENNNIIS
+1329 DENNNITS
-1337 TKIDIGENNIEAYDN
+1337 NKITIGEGDIRTDDN

-1360 NNILNKNNFVEK
+1360 NNIINENNFVEK
-1372 KYVIVSE
+1372 KYVIIYE
-1379 IITPKVE
+1379 ITTPKVE
-1386 AKENSQSLN
+1386 TKENSQSLN

>member
-6 TKRRVNFAII
+6 NKRRVNFAII
-16 SLLLIFSM
+16 SLLLVFSM
-24 AGMVSYGIVFNN
+24 AGMVAYGIVFND
-36 PKFNIKINKSEDVTI
+36 PKFNIKINKSEDVI
-51 SENGTGTVNINDGD
+51 VSENGTGTVNINDGD
-65 SINISY
+65 SVNVSY
-71 NIEPEKLSIE
+71 NIEPQKLSIE
-81 EKPIDAVVIVDTSKT
+81 EKPIDAVVIVDTSQT
-96 NCNNITNVKA
+96 NGNNIPTVKA

-115 ITGSNRRLGIVEYNG
+115 ITGPNRRLGIVEYNG
-130 SASVVRELNSS
+130 SASIVRELNSS
-141 KYIDVI
+141 KYTNVI
-147 EKYKKEDINHL
+147 EEYEKDANHL

-169 KAMLNK
+169 KSMLTK
-175 ENNNNKKVIILM
+175 EKNNNKKVIIIM

-196 GRFFKSEGDISK
+196 GRFFRSEEDYSNIK
-208 NNFWM
+208 NKEDFWM
-213 SNYNNNN
+213 SNYNNN
-220 YIRSVGVKK
+220 
-229 EKDTGYNII
+229 KDIENHDINKDNII
-238 SSFGNSYYHGDI
+238 SSFGSSYYHGDI
-250 GFNNNGI
+250 VFDNTGI

-268 KYFYLGD
+268 RYFYLGD
-275 YEINNRMWFSQKDEN
+275 DEINNRMWFSQKDKN

-297 DNWNKLI
+297 GNWNKLI
-304 MSNSYSQIKE
+304 MSNYYEQRYLGKIFKSMNSYIQDINNIIEDNYILSLNDYNIYILNE
-314 KIKQLI
+314 KIKKINRDIDKLNNLFSENIYKLKMVNTKYYYDNYYSIDKLNNKI
-320 NSINIINDSRN
+320 NSLENF
-331 NIINYVYYNNYNKYN
+331 
-346 YNIYNYIYIN
+346 
-356 SIINNID
+356 
-363 NINQSIMTINKYTNN
+363 
-378 IDYNLNYITSL
+378 LNYINKSEKF
-389 LNNIN
+389 
-394 DYINNINDYINNI
+394 YINA
-407 NTTSLKNY
+407 
-415 VSSQINKID
+415 
-424 CLDSNYIHEILED
+424 H
-437 INQLNKFY
+437 
-445 VNVDKVK
+445 NVKG
-452 KNNNLKNYEELGDE
+452 NNNLKNYEELIDE
-466 TFTKTQYFNNIL
+466 KFTETQYFNNIL

-503 DVNEVKNKDLIG
+503 GVNEIKNKDLIG

-522 ELDLNGYKEKVQK
+522 ELELNGHKEKVQK
-535 CGDKNS
+535 CGDISS

-550 DEFKVGGN
+550 GEFKLGKN
-558 GYKGYSRYG
+558 TNKGYSRYG

-576 DATKNILVGNNNP
+576 DATKNILIGNNSS
-589 ESLENKFNEALNMVK
+589 ESLEKKFNEALNMVE

-611 ILDFDKLPKGVSI
+611 ILDFSQIPKEISI
-624 DDVKVLGGDK
+624 DDVKIVGGDK
-634 VSIKDIGNGKY
+634 VSIKDIGDGKY
-645 QLTITYKKVK
+645 QLTITYKKEK
-655 NNDFNANN
+655 NNDFDANN
-663 FNIEV
+663 FDIEV
-668 TYKGHND
+668 TYKALND
-675 TGSIL
+675 TGNII
-680 KQDVEAKIINSA
+680 KQDVEAKIINSE

-699 FPNITFNIGQ
+699 FPKITFNIGQ
-709 RLATIEIRDSRG
+709 RVTTIDINDSRG
-721 KVGSTY
+721 KVGNTY

-734 NLGKATEATEIFGQ
+734 NVGKSTEATEIFGQ

-770 FIDEDNNSIKS
+770 FVDEDNNSIKS

-804 NLNVMFYENLIPS
+804 NLNAMFYENLIS
-817 SDKTEKTWTD
+817 DTDKTEKTWTD

-842 PATISYYKNSNSI
+842 PATISRDRNLNSI
-855 FFDSDDNK
+855 FFDSYNHM
-863 GLRFGNDY
+863 GIPLGSNY
-871 SAINKYWGYIQPEK
+871 VEINKYWGYIQPEE
-885 SGWYVLGAYADDGV
+885 SGWYILGAYADDGV

-907 KKIDFTNNDWGI
+907 KKIDFTNNEWGI
-919 DFAGYPG
+919 DLAGYPG
-926 NDQGFDNGIIYLRS
+926 SDNGFDKGIVYLKS

-952 FDPIYLEKDKY
+952 FEPVYLDKNMY
-963 YPIYVEYYNYGDSGA
+963 YPIYVEYYNYGGSGA
-978 FELNYNYYGNT
+978 FELNYNYYGDT
-989 EPKYIRNMSND
+989 EPKDIRKTND
-1000 INNTI
+1000 Q
-1005 NNTIN
+1005 IN
-1010 YYKKYY
+1010 YIIKNYNNDYMLKYK
-1016 TLEDMPEI
+1016 LEDYNN
-1024 HDEQLDEFKKNIEFM
+1024 QLGKFKENIKFM
-1039 QQGSGFKFYPSKNTT
+1039 ENGSGFKFYPSKNTT
-1054 PGEISS
+1054 PGEIAS

-1093 SVLKGEYGYFKN
+1093 GVLKGEYGYFKN

-1131 TPKEVPFN
+1131 TPKEIPFN

-1215 KASYNIRPNKEG
+1215 NASYNIRPNKDG
-1227 ININPSENILSY
+1227 ININPAENILSY

-1314 DKGTINHKTLKLYEV
+1314 DKGTINDKTLKLYEV

-1337 TKIDIGENNIEAYDN
+1337 TKIDIGENNIKTDDD

-1360 NNILNKNNFVEK
+1360 NDILNKNNFVEK

-1379 IITPKVE
+1379 ITTPKVE
-1386 AKENSQSLN
+1386 TKENPQSLN

>member
-6 TKRRVNFAII
+6 NKRRINFAII
-16 SLLLIFSM
+16 SLLLVFSM
-24 AGMVSYGIVFNN
+24 AGMVAYGIVFND
-36 PKFNIKINKSEDVTI
+36 PKFNIKINKSDDVI
-51 SENGTGTVNINDGD
+51 VSENGTGTVNINDGD
-65 SINISY
+65 SVNISY

-115 ITGSNRRLGIVEYNG
+115 ITGPNRRLGIVEYNG
-130 SASVVRELNSS
+130 SASIIRELNSS

-147 EKYKKEDINHL
+147 KKYKKEDINHL

-196 GRFFKSEGDISK
+196 GRFFRSEEDYSNIK
-208 NNFWM
+208 NKEDFWI

-250 GFNNNGI
+250 GFNNDEI
-257 QYDGVNTYLSE
+257 KYDGVNTYLSE

-275 YEINNRMWFSQKDEN
+275 YEINNRMWSGQREVN
-290 ANFNTSL
+290 ANFNYSL
-297 DNWNKLI
+297 KEWNNLV
-304 MSNSYSQIKE
+304 
-314 KIKQLI
+314 
-320 NSINIINDSRN
+320 RN
-331 NIINYVYYNNYNKYN
+331 NYDKQNNLEEYIKKANDIIYDIN
-346 YNIYNYIYIN
+346 NYIYITHTSWWRGYDISSEINKANNKINYLN
-356 SIINNID
+356 SILKREHINNLSQI
-363 NINQSIMTINKYTNN
+363 Y
-378 IDYNLNYITSL
+378 
-389 LNNIN
+389 
-394 DYINNINDYINNI
+394 DYINPNDYTNIIYEIHALENCINEIDKCTNKLKDMNI
-407 NTTSLKNY
+407 IISG
-415 VSSQINKID
+415 NK
-424 CLDSNYIHEILED
+424 
-437 INQLNKFY
+437 
-445 VNVDKVK
+445 
-452 KNNNLKNYEELGDE
+452 NLKNYKELRDA

-503 DVNEVKNKDLIG
+503 GVNEVKNKDLIG

-522 ELDLNGYKEKVQK
+522 ELELNGNKEKIQK
-535 CGDKNS
+535 CGNENS

-550 DEFKVGGN
+550 KELELVEGKN
-558 GYKGYSRYG
+558 RGYSRYG

-634 VSIKDIGNGKY
+634 VSIKNIGNGKY
-645 QLTITYKKVK
+645 QLTITYKKEK
-655 NNDFNANN
+655 KNDFNANN

-668 TYKGHND
+668 TYKAHND

-680 KQDVEAKIINSA
+680 KQDVGAKIINSK

-699 FPNITFNIGQ
+699 FPNLIFNVGK
-709 RLATIEIRDSRG
+709 RVATIDIKDSRG
-721 KVGSTY
+721 KVGNTY
-727 NSSKNNI
+727 NSSKSNV
-734 NLGKATEATEIFGQ
+734 NLGKSTEATEIFGQ

-817 SDKTEKTWTD
+817 GDRTEKTWTD

-842 PATISYYKNSNSI
+842 PATISHYKNSNSI
-855 FFDSDDNK
+855 FFDSVNNK
-863 GLRFGNDY
+863 GLDFGKYY

-899 RAWITTDN
+899 RAWITTD
-907 KKIDFTNNDWGI
+907 KKIDFTDNNFGI
-919 DFAGYPG
+919 SLVNYQDP
-926 NDQGFDNGIIYLRS
+926 NDQSDKGIVYLRS

-952 FDPIYLEKDKY
+952 FNPIYLENDKY
-963 YPIYVEYYNYGDSGA
+963 YPIYVEYYNYEESGA

-989 EPKYIRNMSND
+989 KPTDITETNEE
-1000 INNTI
+1000 INNI
-1005 NNTIN
+1005 IKSYNGYNILK
-1010 YYKKYY
+1010 YKLKTY
-1016 TLEDMPEI
+1016 DK
-1024 HDEQLDEFKKNIEFM
+1024 QLGDFKKNIEFM

-1082 EVIEKSNNNEK
+1082 EVIEKSNNSEK

-1131 TPKEVPFN
+1131 APREIPFN

-1152 ITGKLPDDIKLVT
+1152 ITGKLPGDIKLLT
-1165 DDVENSEY
+1165 DNVENSEY
-1173 KIYKNEDSKFTISF
+1173 KIYVNEDSKFTISL
-1187 KKPMNFKHNGSKYV
+1187 KKPMNFKHNGSKYI

-1244 DELITQYFN
+1244 DDLITQHFT
-1253 GKLDIKNNPSTIES
+1253 GKLDIKNNPSTIEK

-1273 DNKTNKS
+1273 DSNTNKS
-1280 IINETAN
+1280 VINENAN

-1314 DKGTINHKTLKLYEV
+1314 DKGTINHKTLKLYEL
-1329 DENNNIIS
+1329 DENNNITS
-1337 TKIDIGENNIEAYDN
+1337 NKIIIGEGNIRTDDN

-1360 NNILNKNNFVEK
+1360 NNIINENNFVEK
-1372 KYVIVSE
+1372 KYVIIYE
-1379 IITPKVE
+1379 ITTPKVE
-1386 AKENSQSLN
+1386 TKENSQSLN

>member
-6 TKRRVNFAII
+6 NKRRINFAII
-16 SLLLIFSM
+16 SLLLVFSM
-24 AGMVSYGIVFNN
+24 AGMVAYGIVFND
-36 PKFNIKINKSEDVTI
+36 PKFNIKINKSDDVI
-51 SENGTGTVNINDGD
+51 VSENGTGTVNINDGD
-65 SINISY
+65 SVNISY

-115 ITGSNRRLGIVEYNG
+115 ITGPNRRLGIVEYNG
-130 SASVVRELNSS
+130 SASIIRELNSS

-147 EKYKKEDINHL
+147 KKYKKEDINHL

-196 GRFFKSEGDISK
+196 GRFFRSEEDISK
-208 NNFWM
+208 KDFWM
-213 SNYNNNN
+213 SNYNNN
-220 YIRSVGVKK
+220 
-229 EKDTGYNII
+229 KDIENHDINKDNII
-238 SSFGNSYYHGDI
+238 SSFGSSYYHGDI

-257 QYDGVNTYLSE
+257 QYDDVNTYLSE

-290 ANFNTSL
+290 ENFNTSL
-297 DNWNKLI
+297 YLWNSFPEYDYFQKKY
-304 MSNSYSQIKE
+304 MEGYSK
-314 KIKQLI
+314 
-320 NSINIINDSRN
+320 
-331 NIINYVYYNNYNKYN
+331 N
-346 YNIYNYIYIN
+346 YNIR
-356 SIINNID
+356 
-363 NINQSIMTINKYTNN
+363 Q
-378 IDYNLNYITSL
+378 
-389 LNNIN
+389 IN
-394 DYINNINDYINNI
+394 DYINYINSCITIINKYNIYNKDTYINNAW
-407 NTTSLKNY
+407 KVNY
-415 VSSQINKID
+415 NIRQINNYIEYLNAKEGRNIEEIKN
-424 CLDSNYIHEILED
+424 LNTHGIDSNEYKYINKAILELEKYLY
-437 INQLNKFY
+437 INDFKNVY
-445 VNVDKVK
+445 INVDNIRN
-452 KNNNLKNYEELGDE
+452 NNNLKNYEEVIDE
-466 TFTKTQYFNNIL
+466 KFTKTQYFNNIL

-503 DVNEVKNKDLIG
+503 GINEVKNKDLMG

-522 ELDLNGYKEKVQK
+522 ELELNGNKEKVQK
-535 CGDKNS
+535 CGDENS

-550 DEFKVGGN
+550 KEFKLGN
-558 GYKGYSRYG
+558 GTNRGYSRYG

-645 QLTITYKKVK
+645 QLTITYKKEK
-655 NNDFNANN
+655 KNDFNANN

-668 TYKGHND
+668 TYKAHND

-680 KQDVEAKIINSA
+680 KQDVGAKIINSK

-699 FPNITFNIGQ
+699 FPNLTFNIGK
-709 RLATIEIRDSRG
+709 RVATIDIKDSRG

-727 NSSKNNI
+727 NSSKSNV
-734 NLGKATEATEIFGQ
+734 NLGKSTEATEIFGQ

-763 EYYFKYN
+763 EYCFKYN

-804 NLNVMFYENLIPS
+804 NLNVMFYENLIP
-817 SDKTEKTWTD
+817 DTDRTEKTWTD

-842 PATISYYKNSNSI
+842 PATISRSRNSNSI
-855 FFDSDDNK
+855 FFDSYNHI
-863 GLRFGNDY
+863 GIPLGSNY
-871 SAINKYWGYIQPEK
+871 VEINKYWGYIQPEK

-899 RAWITTDN
+899 RSWITTD
-907 KKIDFTNNDWGI
+907 KKIDFTNNEWGI

-926 NDQGFDNGIIYLRS
+926 DDKGFDAGIVYLRS

-952 FDPIYLEKDKY
+952 FDPIYLENDKY
-963 YPIYVEYYNYGDSGA
+963 YPIYVEYYNYEESGA

-989 EPKYIRNMSND
+989 KPTDITETNEE
-1000 INNTI
+1000 INNI
-1005 NNTIN
+1005 IKSYNGYNILK
-1010 YYKKYY
+1010 YKLKTY
-1016 TLEDMPEI
+1016 DK
-1024 HDEQLDEFKKNIEFM
+1024 QLGDFKKNIEFM

-1082 EVIEKSNNNEK
+1082 EVIEKSNNSEK

-1131 TPKEVPFN
+1131 APREIPFN

-1152 ITGKLPDDIKLVT
+1152 ITGKLPGDIKLLT
-1165 DDVENSEY
+1165 DNVENSEY
-1173 KIYKNEDSKFTISF
+1173 KIYVNEDSKFTISL
-1187 KKPMNFKHNGSKYV
+1187 KKPMNFKHNGSKYI

-1244 DELITQYFN
+1244 DDLITQHFT
-1253 GKLDIKNNPSTIES
+1253 GKLDIKNNPSTIDR

-1273 DNKTNKS
+1273 DSNTNKS
-1280 IINETAN
+1280 VINKNAN

-1305 PETSVILKI
+1305 PETSVILKV
-1314 DKGTINHKTLKLYEV
+1314 DKGTINHKTLKLYEL
-1329 DENNNIIS
+1329 DENNNITS
-1337 TKIDIGENNIEAYDN
+1337 NKITIGEGNIRTDDN

-1360 NNILNKNNFVEK
+1360 NNIINENNFVEK
-1372 KYVIVSE
+1372 KYVIISE
-1379 IITPKVE
+1379 ITTQKVE
-1386 AKENSQSLN
+1386 TKENSQSLN

>member
-6 TKRRVNFAII
+6 NKRRINFAII
-16 SLLLIFSM
+16 SLLLVFSM
-24 AGMVSYGIVFNN
+24 AGMVAYGIVFND
-36 PKFNIKINKSEDVTI
+36 PKFNIKINKSDDVI
-51 SENGTGTVNINDGD
+51 VSENGTGTVNINDGD
-65 SINISY
+65 SVNISY

-115 ITGSNRRLGIVEYNG
+115 ITGPNRRLGIVEYNG
-130 SASVVRELNSS
+130 SASVIRELNSS

-196 GRFFKSEGDISK
+196 GRFFRSEEDISK
-208 NNFWM
+208 KDFWM
-213 SNYNNNN
+213 RNYNNNKE
-220 YIRSVGVKK
+220 IRSVGVKK
-229 EKDTGYNII
+229 EGNNEYNII
-238 SSFGNSYYHGDI
+238 SSFGSSYYHGDI
-250 GFNNNGI
+250 GFNNDEI

-275 YEINNRMWFSQKDEN
+275 GEINNRMWFSQKDEN
-290 ANFNTSL
+290 ANFNNSL
-297 DNWNKLI
+297 GNWNKLI
-304 MSNSYSQIKE
+304 NLNYYSQIKE
-314 KIKQLI
+314 KIKNL
-320 NSINIINDSRN
+320 NYSINTINDSMN
-331 NIINYVYYNNYNKYN
+331 NINNYRSNHFVDYN
-346 YNIYNYIYIN
+346 SYSYIDG
-356 SIINNID
+356 IINNMYI
-363 NINQSIMTINKYTNN
+363 IKRYIITINNYTNN
-378 IDYNLNYITSL
+378 IEYNLNYIISL
-389 LNNIN
+389 LNNIDDCIKN
-394 DYINNINDYINNI
+394 INNYIDKINI
-407 NTTSLKNY
+407 TPVKNY
-415 VSSQINKID
+415 VSSQINRVNY
-424 CLDSNYIHEILED
+424 LDSNYIYEIFKD
-437 INQLNKFY
+437 LNKLNEFY
-445 VNVDKVK
+445 ANIDKVK
-452 KNNNLKNYEELGDE
+452 KSNNLKNYEEVIDE
-466 TFTKTQYFNNIL
+466 KFTKTQYFNNIL

-492 SGITMYPMFFG
+492 SGITMYTMFFG
-503 DVNEVKNKDLIG
+503 GVNEVKNKDLIG

-522 ELDLNGYKEKVQK
+522 ELELNGNKEKVQK
-535 CGDKNS
+535 CGDENS

-550 DEFKVGGN
+550 KEFKVGN
-558 GYKGYSRYG
+558 GENRGYSRYG

-611 ILDFDKLPKGVSI
+611 ILDFNKLPKGVSI

-645 QLTITYKKVK
+645 QLTITYKKEK
-655 NNDFNANN
+655 KNDFNANN

-668 TYKGHND
+668 TYKAHND

-680 KQDVEAKIINSA
+680 KQDVGAKIINSK

-699 FPNITFNIGQ
+699 FPNLTFNIGK
-709 RLATIEIRDSRG
+709 RVATIDIKDSRG

-727 NSSKNNI
+727 NSSKSNV
-734 NLGKATEATEIFGQ
+734 NLGKSTEATEIFGQ

-763 EYYFKYN
+763 EYCFKYN

-817 SDKTEKTWTD
+817 GDKTEKTWTD

-842 PATISYYKNSNSI
+842 PATISHYKNSNSI
-855 FFDSDDNK
+855 FFDSVNNK
-863 GLRFGNDY
+863 GLDFGKYY

-899 RAWITTDN
+899 RAWITTD
-907 KKIDFTNNDWGI
+907 KKIDFTDNNFGI
-919 DFAGYPG
+919 SLVNYQDP
-926 NDQGFDNGIIYLRS
+926 NDQSDKGIVYLRS

-952 FDPIYLEKDKY
+952 FNPIYLENDKY
-963 YPIYVEYYNYGDSGA
+963 YPIYVEYYNYEESGA

-989 EPKYIRNMSND
+989 KPTDITETNEE
-1000 INNTI
+1000 INNI
-1005 NNTIN
+1005 IKSYNGYNILK
-1010 YYKKYY
+1010 YKLKTY
-1016 TLEDMPEI
+1016 DK
-1024 HDEQLDEFKKNIEFM
+1024 QLGDFKKNIEFM

-1054 PGEISS
+1054 PGEIAS

-1117 NIYPGKEFTLNYNI
+1117 NIYPGREFTLNYNI
-1131 TPKEVPFN
+1131 APREISFN

-1152 ITGKLPDDIKLVT
+1152 ITGKLPSDIKLLT
-1165 DDVENSEY
+1165 DNVENSEY
-1173 KIYKNEDSKFTISF
+1173 KIYVNEDSKFTISL
-1187 KKPMNFKHNGSKYV
+1187 KKPMNFKHNGSKYI

-1215 KASYNIRPNKEG
+1215 KASYNIEPNKEG

-1244 DELITQYFN
+1244 DDLITQHFT
-1253 GKLDIKNNPSTIES
+1253 GKLDIKNNPSTIEK

-1273 DNKTNKS
+1273 DSNTNKS
-1280 IINETAN
+1280 VINENAN

-1294 SKVAVEVDAKS
+1294 SKVVVEVDAKS

-1314 DKGTINHKTLKLYEV
+1314 DKGTINHKTLKLYEL
-1329 DENNNIIS
+1329 DKNNNITS
-1337 TKIDIGENNIEAYDN
+1337 NKINIGEGDIITDDN

-1360 NNILNKNNFVEK
+1360 NNIINENNFVEK
-1372 KYVIVSE
+1372 KYVIISE
-1379 IITPKVE
+1379 ITTPKVE
-1386 AKENSQSLN
+1386 TKEDSQSLN

>member
-6 TKRRVNFAII
+6 NKRRVNFAII
-16 SLLLIFSM
+16 SLLLVFSM
-24 AGMVSYGIVFNN
+24 AGMVAYGIVFND
-36 PKFNIKINKSEDVTI
+36 PKFNIKINKSEDVI
-51 SENGTGTVNINDGD
+51 VSENGTGTVNINDGD
-65 SINISY
+65 SVNVSY
-71 NIEPEKLSIE
+71 NIEPQKLSIE
-81 EKPIDAVVIVDTSKT
+81 EKPIDAVVIVDTSQT
-96 NCNNITNVKA
+96 NGNNIPTVKA

-115 ITGSNRRLGIVEYNG
+115 ITGPNRRLGIVEYNG
-130 SASVVRELNSS
+130 SASIVRELNSS
-141 KYIDVI
+141 KYTNVI
-147 EKYKKEDINHL
+147 EEYEKDANHL

-169 KAMLNK
+169 KSMLTK
-175 ENNNNKKVIILM
+175 EKNNNKKVIIIM

-196 GRFFKSEGDISK
+196 GRFFRSEEDYSNIK
-208 NNFWM
+208 NKEDFWM
-213 SNYNNNN
+213 SNYNNN
-220 YIRSVGVKK
+220 
-229 EKDTGYNII
+229 KDIENHDINKDNII
-238 SSFGNSYYHGDI
+238 SSFGSSYYHGDI
-250 GFNNNGI
+250 VFDNTGI

-268 KYFYLGD
+268 RYFYLGD
-275 YEINNRMWFSQKDEN
+275 DEINNRMWFSQKDKN

-297 DNWNKLI
+297 GNWNKLI
-304 MSNSYSQIKE
+304 MSNYYEQRYLGKIFKSMNSYIQDINNIIEDNYILSLNDYNIYILNE
-314 KIKQLI
+314 KIKKINRDIDKLNNLFSENIYKLKMVNTKYYYDNYYSIDKLNNKI
-320 NSINIINDSRN
+320 NSLENF
-331 NIINYVYYNNYNKYN
+331 
-346 YNIYNYIYIN
+346 
-356 SIINNID
+356 
-363 NINQSIMTINKYTNN
+363 
-378 IDYNLNYITSL
+378 LNYINKSEKF
-389 LNNIN
+389 
-394 DYINNINDYINNI
+394 YINA
-407 NTTSLKNY
+407 
-415 VSSQINKID
+415 
-424 CLDSNYIHEILED
+424 H
-437 INQLNKFY
+437 
-445 VNVDKVK
+445 NVKG
-452 KNNNLKNYEELGDE
+452 NNNLKNYEELIDE
-466 TFTKTQYFNNIL
+466 KFTETQYFNNIL

-503 DVNEVKNKDLIG
+503 GVNEIKNKDLIG

-522 ELDLNGYKEKVQK
+522 ELELNGHKEKVQK
-535 CGDKNS
+535 CGDISS

-550 DEFKVGGN
+550 GEFKLGKN
-558 GYKGYSRYG
+558 TNKGYSRYG

-576 DATKNILVGNNNP
+576 DATKNILIGNNSS
-589 ESLENKFNEALNMVK
+589 ESLEKKFNEALNMVE

-611 ILDFDKLPKGVSI
+611 ILDFSQIPKEISI
-624 DDVKVLGGDK
+624 DDVKIVGGDK
-634 VSIKDIGNGKY
+634 VSIKDIGDGKY
-645 QLTITYKKVK
+645 QLTITYKKEK
-655 NNDFNANN
+655 NNDFDANN
-663 FNIEV
+663 FDIEV
-668 TYKGHND
+668 TYKALND
-675 TGSIL
+675 TGNII
-680 KQDVEAKIINSA
+680 KQDVEAKIINSE

-699 FPNITFNIGQ
+699 FPKITFNIGQ
-709 RLATIEIRDSRG
+709 RVTTIDINDSRG
-721 KVGSTY
+721 KVGNTY

-734 NLGKATEATEIFGQ
+734 NVGKSTEATEIFGQ

-770 FIDEDNNSIKS
+770 FVDEDNNSIKS

-804 NLNVMFYENLIPS
+804 NLNAMFYENLIS
-817 SDKTEKTWTD
+817 DTDKTEKTWTD

-842 PATISYYKNSNSI
+842 PATISRDRNLNSI
-855 FFDSDDNK
+855 FFDSYNHM
-863 GLRFGNDY
+863 GIPLGSNY
-871 SAINKYWGYIQPEK
+871 VEINKYWGYIQPEE
-885 SGWYVLGAYADDGV
+885 SGWYILGAYADDGV

-907 KKIDFTNNDWGI
+907 KKIDFTNNEWGI
-919 DFAGYPG
+919 DLAGYPG
-926 NDQGFDNGIIYLRS
+926 SDNGFDKGIVYLKS

-952 FDPIYLEKDKY
+952 FEPVYLDKNMY
-963 YPIYVEYYNYGDSGA
+963 YPIYVEYYNYGGSGA
-978 FELNYNYYGNT
+978 FELNYNYYGDT
-989 EPKYIRNMSND
+989 EPKDIRKTNEQ
-1000 INNTI
+1000 
-1005 NNTIN
+1005 IN
-1010 YYKKYY
+1010 YIIKNYNNDYMLKYK
-1016 TLEDMPEI
+1016 LEDYNN
-1024 HDEQLDEFKKNIEFM
+1024 QLGKFKENIKFM
-1039 QQGSGFKFYPSKNTT
+1039 ENGSGFKFYPSKNTT
-1054 PGEISS
+1054 PGEIAS

-1093 SVLKGEYGYFKN
+1093 GVLKGEYGYFKN

-1131 TPKEVPFN
+1131 TPKEIPFN

-1187 KKPMNFKHNGSKYV
+1187 KKTMNFKHNGSKYV

-1215 KASYNIRPNKEG
+1215 NASYNIRPNKDG
-1227 ININPSENILSY
+1227 ININPAENILSY

-1314 DKGTINHKTLKLYEV
+1314 DKGTINDKTLKLYEV

-1337 TKIDIGENNIEAYDN
+1337 TKIDIGENNIKTDDD

-1360 NNILNKNNFVEK
+1360 NDILNKNNFVEK

-1379 IITPKVE
+1379 ITTPKVE
-1386 AKENSQSLN
+1386 TKENPQSLN

>member
-6 TKRRVNFAII
+6 NKRRVNFAII

-36 PKFNIKINKSEDVTI
+36 PKFNIKINKSEDVTV

-65 SINISY
+65 SVNVSY
-71 NIEPEKLSIE
+71 NIEPQKLSIE
-81 EKPIDAVVIVDTSKT
+81 EKPIDAVVIVDTSQT
-96 NCNNITNVKA
+96 NSDNIKDVKV
-106 AVTKFANDF
+106 AVRNFANDF
-115 ITGSNRRLGIVEYNG
+115 IKGHNRRLGIVEYNG
-130 SASVVRELNSS
+130 SASIVRELNSS
-141 KYIDVI
+141 KYTNVI
-147 EKYKKEDINHL
+147 EEYKKDANHL

-169 KAMLNK
+169 KVMLNK
-175 ENNNNKKVIILM
+175 ERNNNKKVIILM
-187 TNGFANAYT
+187 TNGFANVYT
-196 GRFFKSEGDISK
+196 GRFFRSEGDYSNIKKDFWDNNYK
-208 NNFWM
+208 NNE
-213 SNYNNNN
+213 
-220 YIRSVGVKK
+220 YI
-229 EKDTGYNII
+229 EKHDINKDNII
-238 SSFGNSYYHGDI
+238 SSFGSSYYHGDI
-250 GFNNNGI
+250 VFDNTGI

-275 YEINNRMWFSQKDEN
+275 DEINNRMWSGQREVN
-290 ANFNTSL
+290 ENFNESL
-297 DNWNKLI
+297 KEWNNLI
-304 MSNSYSQIKE
+304 GYDDDKKNNLE
-314 KIKQLI
+314 KYIRKANEIIQGI
-320 NSINIINDSRN
+320 NYYIDTINIDWYAYRYISNKINEAN
-331 NIINYVYYNNYNKYN
+331 NKINYLNTILKMER
-346 YNIYNYIYIN
+346 
-356 SIINNID
+356 INN
-363 NINQSIMTINKYTNN
+363 
-378 IDYNLNYITSL
+378 L
-389 LNNIN
+389 
-394 DYINNINDYINNI
+394 
-407 NTTSLKNY
+407 
-415 VSSQINKID
+415 SQINYYIKNEDYTYIIDKINKLEK
-424 CLDSNYIHEILED
+424 CLNEIYKCTKNSNISIRG
-437 INQLNKFY
+437 NK
-445 VNVDKVK
+445 
-452 KNNNLKNYEELGDE
+452 NLKNYQEFENE
-466 TFTKTQYFNNIL
+466 KFTETQYFNNIL

-522 ELDLNGYKEKVQK
+522 ELELNGYKEKVQK
-535 CGDKNS
+535 CGDENS

-550 DEFKVGGN
+550 DEFEVGGKRH
-558 GYKGYSRYG
+558 KGYSRYG
-567 TVYQLAEFG
+567 TVYQLSEFG
-576 DATKNILVGNNNP
+576 DATKNILIGNNNP
-589 ESLENKFNEALNMVK
+589 ESLGNKFKEALNMVE

-611 ILDFDKLPKGVSI
+611 ILDFNKLPKGVSI
-624 DDVKVLGGDK
+624 DDIKVVGGDK
-634 VSIKDIGNGKY
+634 VSIKYIGNGKY
-645 QLTITYKKVK
+645 QLTITYKKGK

-680 KQDVEAKIINSA
+680 KQDVDAKIINSQ

-699 FPNITFNIGQ
+699 FPNLTFNIGQ
-709 RLATIEIRDSRG
+709 RLATIDIRDSRG

-770 FIDEDNNSIKS
+770 FIDEDNNSIKN

-804 NLNVMFYENLIPS
+804 NLNVMFYENLIPDTDR
-817 SDKTEKTWTD
+817 SDETWTD

-833 KSKGKSEIL
+833 KQQGKSKIL
-842 PATISYYKNSNSI
+842 PATISHYKNSNSI

-863 GLRFGNDY
+863 GLDFGRYY

-885 SGWYVLGAYADDGV
+885 SGWYILGAYADDGV

-907 KKIDFTNNDWGI
+907 KKIDFTNNEWGI
-919 DFAGYPG
+919 DLAGYPG
-926 NDQGFDNGIIYLRS
+926 SDQGFDKGIVYLKS

-952 FDPIYLEKDKY
+952 FEPVYLDKNMY
-963 YPIYVEYYNYGDSGA
+963 YPIYVEYYNYGGSGA

-989 EPKYIRNMSND
+989 EPKYIRNMSNYV
-1000 INNTI
+1000 NER
-1005 NNTIN
+1005 IN
-1010 YYKKYY
+1010 YYYKNNYPLK
-1016 TLEDMPEI
+1016 DIPEI
-1024 HDEQLDEFKKNIEFM
+1024 YDDQLGKFKENIKFM

-1054 PGEISS
+1054 PGEIAS
-1060 ATFSGEHNLMLPF
+1060 ATFSGEHNLTLPF

-1105 NEIFEATISSDE
+1105 NEIFEATVSSDE

-1131 TPKEVPFN
+1131 APKEIPFN
-1139 EGDKESI
+1139 EGNKESI

-1173 KIYKNEDSKFTISF
+1173 KIYKNEDSKFTISL

-1215 KASYNIRPNKEG
+1215 KASYNIRPNKDG

-1314 DKGTINHKTLKLYEV
+1314 DKGTINDKTLKLYEV

-1337 TKIDIGENNIEAYDN
+1337 TKIDIGENNIEAYYN

-1379 IITPKVE
+1379 ITTPKVE
-1386 AKENSQSLN
+1386 TKENPQSLN
-1395 VTASIEN
+1395 VIASIEN
-1402 NPNSTKNKEFISG
+1402 NLNSTKNKEFISG

>member
-6 TKRRVNFAII
+6 NKRRVNFAII
-16 SLLLIFSM
+16 SLLLVFSM
-24 AGMVSYGIVFNN
+24 AGMVAYGIVFND
-36 PKFNIKINKSEDVTI
+36 PKFNIKINKSEDVI
-51 SENGTGTVNINDGD
+51 VSENGTGTVNINDGD
-65 SINISY
+65 SVNVSY
-71 NIEPEKLSIE
+71 NIEPQKLSIE
-81 EKPIDAVVIVDTSKT
+81 EKPIDAVVIVDTSQT
-96 NCNNITNVKA
+96 NSGNIKDVKV
-106 AVTKFANDF
+106 AVRNFANDF
-115 ITGSNRRLGIVEYNG
+115 IKGHNRRLGIVEYNG
-130 SASVVRELNSS
+130 SASIVRELNSS
-141 KYIDVI
+141 KYTNVI
-147 EKYKKEDINHL
+147 EEYKKDANHL

-175 ENNNNKKVIILM
+175 ERNNNKKVIILM

-196 GRFFKSEGDISK
+196 GRFFRSEEDISK
-208 NNFWM
+208 KDFWM
-213 SNYNNNN
+213 SNYNNNKDIEN
-220 YIRSVGVKK
+220 YDIN
-229 EKDTGYNII
+229 KDNII
-238 SSFGNSYYHGDI
+238 SSFGSSYYHGDI

-257 QYDGVNTYLSE
+257 QYDGINTELPID
-268 KYFYLGD
+268 YFYLGN
-275 YEINNRMWFSQKDEN
+275 YEINNRMWSGQREVN
-290 ANFNTSL
+290 ENFNKSL
-297 DNWNKLI
+297 EEWND
-304 MSNSYSQIKE
+304 
-314 KIKQLI
+314 LI
-320 NSINIINDSRN
+320 NHDKKNNLEKYIIQANKIIQD
-331 NIINYVYYNNYNKYN
+331 INY
-346 YNIYNYIYIN
+346 
-356 SIINNID
+356 
-363 NINQSIMTINKYTNN
+363 
-378 IDYNLNYITSL
+378 
-389 LNNIN
+389 
-394 DYINNINDYINNI
+394 YINNSWWRDYNISNEINEVNSKINDLNSKLKRNYIKNLDQRYYINYNDYLNI
-407 NTTSLKNY
+407 IYKINELKDCINDIDKY
-415 VSSQINKID
+415 INKFKD
-424 CLDSNYIHEILED
+424 TD
-437 INQLNKFY
+437 INISGNK
-445 VNVDKVK
+445 
-452 KNNNLKNYEELGDE
+452 NLKNYEELGYE

-503 DVNEVKNKDLIG
+503 GVNEVKNKDLIG

-522 ELDLNGYKEKVQK
+522 ELELNGYKEKVQK

-550 DEFKVGGN
+550 DEFEVGGKRH
-558 GYKGYSRYG
+558 KGYSRYG
-567 TVYQLAEFG
+567 TVYQLSEFG
-576 DATKNILVGNNNP
+576 DATKNILIGNNNP
-589 ESLENKFNEALNMVK
+589 ESLGNKFKEALNMVE

-611 ILDFDKLPKGVSI
+611 ILDFNKLPKGVSI
-624 DDVKVLGGDK
+624 DDIKVVGGDK

-645 QLTITYKKVK
+645 KLTITYKKGK

-699 FPNITFNIGQ
+699 FPNLTFNIGQ
-709 RLATIEIRDSRG
+709 RLATIDIRDSRG
-721 KVGSTY
+721 KVGNTY

-770 FIDEDNNSIKS
+770 FIDEDNNSIKG

-804 NLNVMFYENLIPS
+804 NLDVMFYENLIPG
-817 SDKTEKTWTD
+817 DDRTDETWTD

-926 NDQGFDNGIIYLRS
+926 NDQGFDNGIVYLRS

-989 EPKYIRNMSND
+989 EPKDIKNMSNKV
-1000 INNTI
+1000 NER
-1005 NNTIN
+1005 IN
-1010 YYKKYY
+1010 YYYKNNYLLKNIPKIYDKW
-1016 TLEDMPEI
+1016 LVD
-1024 HDEQLDEFKKNIEFM
+1024 FKKNIEFM

-1152 ITGKLPDDIKLVT
+1152 ITGKLPADIKLLT
-1165 DDVENSEY
+1165 DNVENSEY
-1173 KIYKNEDSKFTISF
+1173 KIYVNEDSKFTISL
-1187 KKPMNFKHNGSKYV
+1187 KKPMNFKHNGSKYI

-1244 DELITQYFN
+1244 DDLITQHFT
-1253 GKLDIKNNPSTIES
+1253 GKLDIKNNPSTIEK

-1273 DNKTNKS
+1273 DNNTNKS
-1280 IINETAN
+1280 VINENAN

-1294 SKVAVEVDAKS
+1294 SKVVVEVDAKS

-1314 DKGTINHKTLKLYEV
+1314 DKGTINHKKLKLYEV

-1372 KYVIVSE
+1372 KYVIISE
-1379 IITPKVE
+1379 ITTPKVE
-1386 AKENSQSLN
+1386 TKEDSQSLN

>member
-6 TKRRVNFAII
+6 NKRRINFAII
-16 SLLLIFSM
+16 SLLLVFSI
-24 AGMVSYGIVFNN
+24 AGMVAYGIVFND
-36 PKFNIKINKSEDVTI
+36 PKFNIKINKSDDVI
-51 SENGTGTVNINDGD
+51 VSENGTGTVNINDGD
-65 SINISY
+65 SVNISY

-115 ITGSNRRLGIVEYNG
+115 ITGPNRRLGIVEYNG
-130 SASVVRELNSS
+130 SASIIRELNSS

-196 GRFFKSEGDISK
+196 GRFFRSEEDISK
-208 NNFWM
+208 KDFWM
-213 SNYNNNN
+213 SNYNNNKE
-220 YIRSVGVKK
+220 IRSVGVKK
-229 EKDTGYNII
+229 EGNNEYNII
-238 SSFGNSYYHGDI
+238 SSFGSSYYHGDI

-304 MSNSYSQIKE
+304 ISNYYGQSYVEELFKLVKS
-314 KIKQLI
+314 
-320 NSINIINDSRN
+320 SIQDIN
-331 NIINYVYYNNYNKYN
+331 NIIENKYIFSLN
-346 YNIYNYIYIN
+346 NNIYKLNERIKKINRDIDKLNNLFSENIDKLKMVNTKYYYDNYY
-356 SIINNID
+356 SIDKLNNKINNLE
-363 NINQSIMTINKYTNN
+363 KF
-378 IDYNLNYITSL
+378 LNYINKSEEF
-389 LNNIN
+389 
-394 DYINNINDYINNI
+394 YINAHNI
-407 NTTSLKNY
+407 KG
-415 VSSQINKID
+415 
-424 CLDSNYIHEILED
+424 
-437 INQLNKFY
+437 
-445 VNVDKVK
+445 
-452 KNNNLKNYEELGDE
+452 NNNLKNYEELIDE
-466 TFTKTQYFNNIL
+466 KFTKTQYFNNIL

-503 DVNEVKNKDLIG
+503 GINKVKNKDLIG

-522 ELDLNGYKEKVQK
+522 ELELNGNKEKVQK
-535 CGDKNS
+535 CGNENS

-550 DEFKVGGN
+550 KELELVEGKN
-558 GYKGYSRYG
+558 RGYSRYG

-634 VSIKDIGNGKY
+634 VSIKNIGNGKY
-645 QLTITYKKVK
+645 QLTITYKKEK
-655 NNDFNANN
+655 KNDFNANN

-668 TYKGHND
+668 TYKAHND

-680 KQDVEAKIINSA
+680 KQDVGAKIINSK

-699 FPNITFNIGQ
+699 FPNLIFNIGK
-709 RLATIEIRDSRG
+709 RVATIDIKDSRG

-727 NSSKNNI
+727 NSSKSNV
-734 NLGKATEATEIFGQ
+734 NLGKSTEATEIFGQ

-763 EYYFKYN
+763 EYCFKYN

-804 NLNVMFYENLIPS
+804 NLNVMFYENLIP
-817 SDKTEKTWTD
+817 DTDRTDETWTD

-855 FFDSDDNK
+855 FFDSGDNK
-863 GLRFGNDY
+863 GLDFGRYY

-885 SGWYVLGAYADDGV
+885 SGWYILGAYADDGV
-899 RAWITTDN
+899 RAWITTD

-926 NDQGFDNGIIYLRS
+926 NDQGFDNGIVYLRS

-963 YPIYVEYYNYGDSGA
+963 YPIYVEYYNYGESGA

-989 EPKYIRNMSND
+989 DPKDIKNMSND
-1000 INNTI
+1000 VNER
-1005 NNTIN
+1005 IN
-1010 YYKKYY
+1010 YYKNNYLLK
-1016 TLEDMPEI
+1016 DIPEI
-1024 HDEQLDEFKKNIEFM
+1024 HDKWLVDFKKNIKFM

-1131 TPKEVPFN
+1131 APREIPFN

-1152 ITGKLPDDIKLVT
+1152 ITGKLPADIKLLT
-1165 DDVENSEY
+1165 DNVENSEY
-1173 KIYKNEDSKFTISF
+1173 KIYVNEDSKFTISL
-1187 KKPMNFKHNGSKYV
+1187 KKPMNFKHNGSKYI

-1244 DELITQYFN
+1244 DDLITQHFT
-1253 GKLDIKNNPSTIES
+1253 GKLDIKNNPSTIEK

-1273 DNKTNKS
+1273 DSNTNKS
-1280 IINETAN
+1280 VINENAN

-1305 PETSVILKI
+1305 PETSVILKV
-1314 DKGTINHKTLKLYEV
+1314 DKGTINHTTLKLYEL
-1329 DENNNIIS
+1329 DENNNITS
-1337 TKIDIGENNIEAYDN
+1337 NKITIGEGDIRTDDN

-1360 NNILNKNNFVEK
+1360 NNIINENNFVEK
-1372 KYVIVSE
+1372 KYVIISE
-1379 IITPKVE
+1379 ITTPKVE
-1386 AKENSQSLN
+1386 TKENSQSLN

>member
-6 TKRRVNFAII
+6 NKRRINFAII
-16 SLLLIFSM
+16 SLLLVFSM
-24 AGMVSYGIVFNN
+24 AGMVAYGIVFND
-36 PKFNIKINKSEDVTI
+36 PKFNIKINKSDDVI
-51 SENGTGTVNINDGD
+51 VSENGTGTVNINDGD
-65 SINISY
+65 SVNISY

-115 ITGSNRRLGIVEYNG
+115 ITGPNRRLGIVEYNG
-130 SASVVRELNSS
+130 SASIIRELNSS

-196 GRFFKSEGDISK
+196 GRFFRSEKDISK
-208 NNFWM
+208 NDFWM
-213 SNYNNNN
+213 SNYNNNKE
-220 YIRSVGVKK
+220 IRSVGAKK
-229 EKDTGYNII
+229 EGNNEYNVI
-238 SSFGNSYYHGDI
+238 SSFGSSDYHGDI

-257 QYDGVNTYLSE
+257 QYDDVNTYLSE

-290 ANFNTSL
+290 ENFNTSL
-297 DNWNKLI
+297 YLWNSFPEYDYFQKKY
-304 MSNSYSQIKE
+304 MEGYSK
-314 KIKQLI
+314 
-320 NSINIINDSRN
+320 
-331 NIINYVYYNNYNKYN
+331 N
-346 YNIYNYIYIN
+346 YNIR
-356 SIINNID
+356 
-363 NINQSIMTINKYTNN
+363 Q
-378 IDYNLNYITSL
+378 
-389 LNNIN
+389 IN
-394 DYINNINDYINNI
+394 DYINYINSCITIINKYNIYNKDTYINNAW
-407 NTTSLKNY
+407 KVNY
-415 VSSQINKID
+415 NIRQINNYIEYLNAKEGRNIEEIKN
-424 CLDSNYIHEILED
+424 LNTHGIDSNEYKYINKAILELEKYLY
-437 INQLNKFY
+437 INDFKNVY
-445 VNVDKVK
+445 INVDNIRN
-452 KNNNLKNYEELGDE
+452 NNNLKNYEEVIDE
-466 TFTKTQYFNNIL
+466 KFTKTQYFNNIL

-503 DVNEVKNKDLIG
+503 GINKVKNKDLIG

-522 ELDLNGYKEKVQK
+522 ELELNGNKEKIQK
-535 CGDKNS
+535 CGNENS

-550 DEFKVGGN
+550 KELELVEGKN
-558 GYKGYSRYG
+558 RGYSRYG

-634 VSIKDIGNGKY
+634 VSIKNIGNGKY
-645 QLTITYKKVK
+645 QLTITYKKEK
-655 NNDFNANN
+655 RNDFNANN

-668 TYKGHND
+668 TYKAHND

-680 KQDVEAKIINSA
+680 KQDVGAKIINSK

-699 FPNITFNIGQ
+699 FPNLTFNIGK
-709 RLATIEIRDSRG
+709 RVATIDIKDSRG

-727 NSSKNNI
+727 NSSKSNV
-734 NLGKATEATEIFGQ
+734 NLGKSTEATEIFGQ

-763 EYYFKYN
+763 EYCFKYN

-804 NLNVMFYENLIPS
+804 NLNVMFYENLIP
-817 SDKTEKTWTD
+817 DTDRTEKTWTD

-842 PATISYYKNSNSI
+842 PATISRSRNSNSI
-855 FFDSDDNK
+855 FFDSYNHI
-863 GLRFGNDY
+863 GIPLGSNY
-871 SAINKYWGYIQPEK
+871 VEINKYWGYIQPEK

-899 RAWITTDN
+899 RAWITTD
-907 KKIDFTNNDWGI
+907 KKIDFTNNEWGI

-926 NDQGFDNGIIYLRS
+926 DDKGFDAGIVYLRS

-952 FDPIYLEKDKY
+952 FDPIYLENDKY

-989 EPKYIRNMSND
+989 KPTDITETNEE
-1000 INNTI
+1000 INNIIKSYNGYNILKDKLKT
-1005 NNTIN
+1005 
-1010 YYKKYY
+1010 Y
-1016 TLEDMPEI
+1016 DG
-1024 HDEQLDEFKKNIEFM
+1024 QLDKFKESIKFM

-1131 TPKEVPFN
+1131 APREIPFN

-1152 ITGKLPDDIKLVT
+1152 ITGKLPSDIKLLT
-1165 DDVENSEY
+1165 DNVENSEY
-1173 KIYKNEDSKFTISF
+1173 KIYVNEDSKFTISL
-1187 KKPMNFKHNGSKYV
+1187 KKPMNFKHNGSKYI

-1244 DELITQYFN
+1244 DDLITQHFT
-1253 GKLDIKNNPSTIES
+1253 GKLDIKNNPSTIEK

-1273 DNKTNKS
+1273 DSNTNKS
-1280 IINETAN
+1280 VINENAN

-1305 PETSVILKI
+1305 PETSVILKV
-1314 DKGTINHKTLKLYEV
+1314 DKGTINHKTLKLYEL
-1329 DENNNIIS
+1329 DENNNITS
-1337 TKIDIGENNIEAYDN
+1337 NKITIGEGNIRTDDN

-1360 NNILNKNNFVEK
+1360 NNIINENNFVEK
-1372 KYVIVSE
+1372 KYVIISE
-1379 IITPKVE
+1379 ITTPKVE
-1386 AKENSQSLN
+1386 TKENSQSLN

>member
-6 TKRRVNFAII
+6 NKRRVNFAII
-16 SLLLIFSM
+16 SLLLVFSM
-24 AGMVSYGIVFNN
+24 AGMVAYGIVFND
-36 PKFNIKINKSEDVTI
+36 PKFNIKINKSEDVI
-51 SENGTGTVNINDGD
+51 VSENGTGTVNINDGD
-65 SINISY
+65 SVNVSY
-71 NIEPEKLSIE
+71 NIEPQKLSIE
-81 EKPIDAVVIVDTSKT
+81 EKPIDAVVIVDTSQT
-96 NCNNITNVKA
+96 NGNNIPTVKA

-115 ITGSNRRLGIVEYNG
+115 ITGTNRRLGIVEYNG
-130 SASVVRELNSS
+130 SASIVRELNSS
-141 KYIDVI
+141 KYTNVI
-147 EKYKKEDINHL
+147 EEYEKDANHL

-169 KAMLNK
+169 KSMLTK
-175 ENNNNKKVIILM
+175 EKNNNKKVIIIM

-196 GRFFKSEGDISK
+196 GRFFRSEEDYSNIK
-208 NNFWM
+208 NKEDFWM
-213 SNYNNNN
+213 SNYNNN
-220 YIRSVGVKK
+220 
-229 EKDTGYNII
+229 KDIENHDINKDNII
-238 SSFGNSYYHGDI
+238 SSFGSSYYHGDI
-250 GFNNNGI
+250 VFDNTGI

-268 KYFYLGD
+268 RYFYLGD
-275 YEINNRMWFSQKDEN
+275 DEINNRMWFSQKDKN

-297 DNWNKLI
+297 GNWNKLI
-304 MSNSYSQIKE
+304 MSNYYEQRYLGKIFKSMNSYIQDINNIIEDNYILSLNDYNIYILNE
-314 KIKQLI
+314 KIKKI
-320 NSINIINDSRN
+320 NRDLDKLN
-331 NIINYVYYNNYNKYN
+331 NLF
-346 YNIYNYIYIN
+346 
-356 SIINNID
+356 SE
-363 NINQSIMTINKYTNN
+363 NINKLKIANTNYYYDYHNYYSI
-378 IDYNLNYITSL
+378 DNLNYKINSL
-389 LNNIN
+389 EKFLN
-394 DYINNINDYINNI
+394 YINKSEEFYINAR
-407 NTTSLKNY
+407 
-415 VSSQINKID
+415 
-424 CLDSNYIHEILED
+424 
-437 INQLNKFY
+437 
-445 VNVDKVK
+445 NVKS
-452 KNNNLKNYEELGDE
+452 NNNLKNYKELGNA
-466 TFTKTQYFNNIL
+466 TFTGTQYFNNIL

-503 DVNEVKNKDLIG
+503 GVNEIKNKDLIG

-522 ELDLNGYKEKVQK
+522 ELELNGHKEKVQK
-535 CGDKNS
+535 CGDISS

-550 DEFKVGGN
+550 GEFKLGKN
-558 GYKGYSRYG
+558 TNKGYSRYG

-576 DATKNILVGNNNP
+576 DATKNILIGNNSS
-589 ESLENKFNEALNMVK
+589 ESLEKKFNEALNMVE

-611 ILDFDKLPKGVSI
+611 ILDFSQIPKEISI
-624 DDVKVLGGDK
+624 DDVKIVGGDK
-634 VSIKDIGNGKY
+634 VSIKDIGDGKY
-645 QLTITYKKVK
+645 QLTITYKKEK
-655 NNDFNANN
+655 NNDFDANN
-663 FNIEV
+663 FDIEV
-668 TYKGHND
+668 TYKSLND
-675 TGSIL
+675 TGNII
-680 KQDVEAKIINSA
+680 KQDVEAKIINSE

-699 FPNITFNIGQ
+699 FPKITFNIGQ
-709 RLATIEIRDSRG
+709 RVTTIDINDSRG
-721 KVGSTY
+721 KVGNTY

-734 NLGKATEATEIFGQ
+734 NVGKSTEATEIFGQ

-804 NLNVMFYENLIPS
+804 NLNAMFYENLIS
-817 SDKTEKTWTD
+817 DTDKTEKTWTD

-842 PATISYYKNSNSI
+842 PATISRDRNLNSI
-855 FFDSDDNK
+855 FFDSYNHM
-863 GLRFGNDY
+863 GIPLGSNY
-871 SAINKYWGYIQPEK
+871 VEINKYWGYIQPEE
-885 SGWYVLGAYADDGV
+885 SGWYILGAYADDGV

-907 KKIDFTNNDWGI
+907 KKIDFTNNEWGI
-919 DFAGYPG
+919 DLAGYPG
-926 NDQGFDNGIIYLRS
+926 SDQGFDKGIVYLKS

-952 FDPIYLEKDKY
+952 FEPVYLDKNMY
-963 YPIYVEYYNYGDSGA
+963 YPIYVEYYNYGGSGA
-978 FELNYNYYGNT
+978 FELNYNYYGDT
-989 EPKYIRNMSND
+989 EPKDIRKTNEQ
-1000 INNTI
+1000 
-1005 NNTIN
+1005 IN
-1010 YYKKYY
+1010 YIIKNYNNDYMLKYK
-1016 TLEDMPEI
+1016 LEDYNN
-1024 HDEQLDEFKKNIEFM
+1024 QLGKFKENIKFM
-1039 QQGSGFKFYPSKNTT
+1039 ENGSGFKFYPSKNTT
-1054 PGEISS
+1054 PGEIAS

-1131 TPKEVPFN
+1131 TPKEIPFN

-1173 KIYKNEDSKFTISF
+1173 KIYKNKDSKFTISF

-1215 KASYNIRPNKEG
+1215 KVSYNIRPNKDG
-1227 ININPSENILSY
+1227 ININPAENILSY

-1294 SKVAVEVDAKS
+1294 SKVAVGVDAKS

-1314 DKGTINHKTLKLYEV
+1314 DKGTINDKTLKLYEI

-1337 TKIDIGENNIEAYDN
+1337 TKIDIGENNIKTDDD

-1379 IITPKVE
+1379 ITTPKVE
-1386 AKENSQSLN
+1386 TKENPQSLN

>member
-6 TKRRVNFAII
+6 NKRRVNFAII

-36 PKFNIKINKSEDVTI
+36 PKFNIKINKSEDVTV

-65 SINISY
+65 SVNVSY
-71 NIEPEKLSIE
+71 NIEPQKLSIE
-81 EKPIDAVVIVDTSKT
+81 EKPIDAVVIVDTSQT
-96 NCNNITNVKA
+96 NSDNIKDVKV
-106 AVTKFANDF
+106 AVRNFANDF
-115 ITGSNRRLGIVEYNG
+115 IKGHNRRLGIVEYNG
-130 SASVVRELNSS
+130 SASIVRELNSS
-141 KYIDVI
+141 KYTNVI
-147 EKYKKEDINHL
+147 EEYKKDANHL

-169 KAMLNK
+169 KVMLNK
-175 ENNNNKKVIILM
+175 ERNNNKKVIILM
-187 TNGFANAYT
+187 TNGFANVYT
-196 GRFFKSEGDISK
+196 GRFFRSEGDYSNIKKDFWDNNYK
-208 NNFWM
+208 NNE
-213 SNYNNNN
+213 
-220 YIRSVGVKK
+220 YI
-229 EKDTGYNII
+229 EKHDINKDNII
-238 SSFGNSYYHGDI
+238 SSFGSSYYHGDI
-250 GFNNNGI
+250 VFDNTGI

-275 YEINNRMWFSQKDEN
+275 DEINNRMWSGQREVN
-290 ANFNTSL
+290 ENFNESL
-297 DNWNKLI
+297 KEWNNLI
-304 MSNSYSQIKE
+304 GYDDDKKNNLE
-314 KIKQLI
+314 KYIRKANEIIQGI
-320 NSINIINDSRN
+320 NYYIDTINIDWYAYRYISNKINEAN
-331 NIINYVYYNNYNKYN
+331 NKINYLNTILKMER
-346 YNIYNYIYIN
+346 
-356 SIINNID
+356 INN
-363 NINQSIMTINKYTNN
+363 
-378 IDYNLNYITSL
+378 L
-389 LNNIN
+389 
-394 DYINNINDYINNI
+394 
-407 NTTSLKNY
+407 
-415 VSSQINKID
+415 SQINYYIKNEDYTYIIDKINKLEK
-424 CLDSNYIHEILED
+424 CLNEIYKCTKNSNISIRG
-437 INQLNKFY
+437 NK
-445 VNVDKVK
+445 
-452 KNNNLKNYEELGDE
+452 NLKNYQEFENE
-466 TFTKTQYFNNIL
+466 KFTETQYFNNIL

-522 ELDLNGYKEKVQK
+522 ELELNGYKEKVQK
-535 CGDKNS
+535 CGDENS

-550 DEFKVGGN
+550 DEFEVGGKRH
-558 GYKGYSRYG
+558 KGYSRYG
-567 TVYQLAEFG
+567 TVYQLSEFG
-576 DATKNILVGNNNP
+576 DATKNILIGNNNP
-589 ESLENKFNEALNMVK
+589 ESLGNKFKEALNMVE

-611 ILDFDKLPKGVSI
+611 ILDFNKLPKGVSI
-624 DDVKVLGGDK
+624 DDIKVVGGDK
-634 VSIKDIGNGKY
+634 VSIKYIGNGKY
-645 QLTITYKKVK
+645 QLTITYKKGK

-680 KQDVEAKIINSA
+680 KQDVDAKIINSQ

-699 FPNITFNIGQ
+699 FPNLTFNIGQ
-709 RLATIEIRDSRG
+709 RLATIDIRDSRG

-770 FIDEDNNSIKS
+770 FIDEDNNSIKN

-804 NLNVMFYENLIPS
+804 NLNVMFYENLIPDTDR
-817 SDKTEKTWTD
+817 SDETWTD

-833 KSKGKSEIL
+833 KQQGKSKIL
-842 PATISYYKNSNSI
+842 PATISHYKNSNSI

-863 GLRFGNDY
+863 GLDFGRYY

-885 SGWYVLGAYADDGV
+885 SGWYILGAYADDGV

-907 KKIDFTNNDWGI
+907 KKIDFTNNEWGI
-919 DFAGYPG
+919 DLAGYPG
-926 NDQGFDNGIIYLRS
+926 SDQGFDKGIVYLKS

-952 FDPIYLEKDKY
+952 FEPVYLDKNMY
-963 YPIYVEYYNYGDSGA
+963 YPIYVEYYNYGGSGA

-989 EPKYIRNMSND
+989 EPKYIRNMSNYV
-1000 INNTI
+1000 NER
-1005 NNTIN
+1005 IN
-1010 YYKKYY
+1010 YYYKNNYPLK
-1016 TLEDMPEI
+1016 DIPEI
-1024 HDEQLDEFKKNIEFM
+1024 YDDQLGKFKENIKFM

-1054 PGEISS
+1054 PGEIAS
-1060 ATFSGEHNLMLPF
+1060 ATFSGEHNLTLTF

-1105 NEIFEATISSDE
+1105 NEIFEATVSSDE

-1131 TPKEVPFN
+1131 APKEIPFN
-1139 EGDKESI
+1139 EGNKESI

-1173 KIYKNEDSKFTISF
+1173 KIYKNEDSKFTISL

-1215 KASYNIRPNKEG
+1215 KASYNIRPNKDG

-1314 DKGTINHKTLKLYEV
+1314 DKGTINDKTLKLYEV

-1337 TKIDIGENNIEAYDN
+1337 TKIDIGENNIEAYYN

-1379 IITPKVE
+1379 ITTPKVE
-1386 AKENSQSLN
+1386 TKENPQSLN
-1395 VTASIEN
+1395 VIASIEN
-1402 NPNSTKNKEFISG
+1402 NLNSTKNKEFISG

>member
-6 TKRRVNFAII
+6 NKRRVNFAII

-36 PKFNIKINKSEDVTI
+36 PKFNIKINKSEDVTV

-65 SINISY
+65 SVNISY

-130 SASVVRELNSS
+130 SASIVRELNSS

-175 ENNNNKKVIILM
+175 ERNNNKKVIILM

-196 GRFFKSEGDISK
+196 GRFFRSEGDISK
-208 NNFWM
+208 NNFWD
-213 SNYNNNN
+213 NN
-220 YIRSVGVKK
+220 YKNNEYIENYDINK
-229 EKDTGYNII
+229 YNII
-238 SSFGNSYYHGDI
+238 SSFGSSYYHGDI
-250 GFNNNGI
+250 VFNNNEI

-275 YEINNRMWFSQKDEN
+275 DEINNKMWFSQKYEN
-290 ANFNTSL
+290 FDNSLYGWNNFLESGYFWKKYIEGDSKNY
-297 DNWNKLI
+297 NI
-304 MSNSYSQIKE
+304 RQIN
-314 KIKQLI
+314 
-320 NSINIINDSRN
+320 NSINYINYINSSITIINR
-331 NIINYVYYNNYNKYN
+331 
-346 YNIYNYIYIN
+346 YNIYN
-356 SIINNID
+356 
-363 NINQSIMTINKYTNN
+363 
-378 IDYNLNYITSL
+378 
-389 LNNIN
+389 N
-394 DYINNINDYINNI
+394 DSYINNEWKVNYNIRQINNYIEYLNAIKGKNIEKIKNLNTHGIDSNEYNYINKAILELEKYLYINDFKNVYINVDNI
-407 NTTSLKNY
+407 RN
-415 VSSQINKID
+415 
-424 CLDSNYIHEILED
+424 
-437 INQLNKFY
+437 
-445 VNVDKVK
+445 
-452 KNNNLKNYEELGDE
+452 NNNLKNYQEFENEE
-466 TFTKTQYFNNIL
+466 FTETQYFNNIL

-492 SGITMYPMFFG
+492 SGVTMYPMFFG

-522 ELDLNGYKEKVQK
+522 ELELNGNKEKIQK
-535 CGDKNS
+535 CGDENS
-541 DSGILIKSD
+541 DLGILIKSD
-550 DEFKVGGN
+550 KELELVEGKN
-558 GYKGYSRYG
+558 RGYSRYG

-645 QLTITYKKVK
+645 QLTITYKKDE
-655 NNDFNANN
+655 NNNFNANN

-699 FPNITFNIGQ
+699 FPNLTFNIGQ
-709 RLATIEIRDSRG
+709 RLATIDIRDSRG

-770 FIDEDNNSIKS
+770 FIDEDNNSIKD

-793 NTSDVDIGKEG
+793 NTSDVDIDKEG
-804 NLNVMFYENLIPS
+804 NLDVMFYENLIPG
-817 SDKTEKTWTD
+817 DDRTDETWTD

-926 NDQGFDNGIIYLRS
+926 NDQGFDNGIVYLRS

-989 EPKYIRNMSND
+989 EPKDIKNMSNKV
-1000 INNTI
+1000 NER
-1005 NNTIN
+1005 IN
-1010 YYKKYY
+1010 YYYKNNYLLKNIPKIYDKW
-1016 TLEDMPEI
+1016 LVD
-1024 HDEQLDEFKKNIEFM
+1024 FKKNIEFM
-1039 QQGSGFKFYPSKNTT
+1039 QQGSEFKFYPSKNTT

-1082 EVIEKSNNNEK
+1082 EVIEKSNNSEK

-1105 NEIFEATISSDE
+1105 NEIFESTISSDE

-1131 TPKEVPFN
+1131 APREIPFN

-1152 ITGKLPDDIKLVT
+1152 ITGKLPADIKLLT
-1165 DDVENSEY
+1165 DNVENSEY
-1173 KIYKNEDSKFTISF
+1173 KIYVNEDSKFTISL
-1187 KKPMNFKHNGSKYV
+1187 KKTMNFKHNGSKYI

-1244 DELITQYFN
+1244 DDLITQHFT
-1253 GKLDIKNNPSTIES
+1253 GKLDIKNNPSTIEK

-1273 DNKTNKS
+1273 DNNTNKS
-1280 IINETAN
+1280 VINENAN

-1294 SKVAVEVDAKS
+1294 SKVVVEVDAKS

-1314 DKGTINHKTLKLYEV
+1314 DKGTINHKKLKLYEV

-1372 KYVIVSE
+1372 KYVIISE
-1379 IITPKVE
+1379 ITTPKVE
-1386 AKENSQSLN
+1386 TKEDSQSLN

>member
-6 TKRRVNFAII
+6 NKRRVNFAII
-16 SLLLIFSM
+16 SLLLVFSM
-24 AGMVSYGIVFNN
+24 AGMVAYGIVFND
-36 PKFNIKINKSEDVTI
+36 PKFNIKINKSEDVI
-51 SENGTGTVNINDGD
+51 VSENGTGTVNINDGD
-65 SINISY
+65 SVNVSY
-71 NIEPEKLSIE
+71 NIEPQKLSIE
-81 EKPIDAVVIVDTSKT
+81 EKPIDAVVIVDTSQT
-96 NCNNITNVKA
+96 NGNNIPTVKA

-115 ITGSNRRLGIVEYNG
+115 ITGPNRRLGIVEYNG
-130 SASVVRELNSS
+130 SASIVRELNSS
-141 KYIDVI
+141 KYTNVI
-147 EKYKKEDINHL
+147 EEYEKDANHL

-169 KAMLNK
+169 KSMLTK
-175 ENNNNKKVIILM
+175 EKNNNKKVIIIM

-196 GRFFKSEGDISK
+196 GRFFRSEEDYSNIK
-208 NNFWM
+208 NKEDFWM
-213 SNYNNNN
+213 SNYNNN
-220 YIRSVGVKK
+220 
-229 EKDTGYNII
+229 KDIENHDINKDNII
-238 SSFGNSYYHGDI
+238 SSFGSSYYHGDI
-250 GFNNNGI
+250 VFDNTGI

-268 KYFYLGD
+268 RYFYLGD
-275 YEINNRMWFSQKDEN
+275 DEINNRMWFSQKDKN

-297 DNWNKLI
+297 GNWNKLI
-304 MSNSYSQIKE
+304 MSNYYEQRYLGKIFKSMNSYIQDINNIIEDNYILSLNDYNIYILNE
-314 KIKQLI
+314 KIKKVNRDIDKLNNLFSENIYKLKMVNTKYYYDNYYSIDKLNNKI
-320 NSINIINDSRN
+320 NSLENF
-331 NIINYVYYNNYNKYN
+331 
-346 YNIYNYIYIN
+346 
-356 SIINNID
+356 
-363 NINQSIMTINKYTNN
+363 
-378 IDYNLNYITSL
+378 LNYINKSEKF
-389 LNNIN
+389 
-394 DYINNINDYINNI
+394 YINA
-407 NTTSLKNY
+407 
-415 VSSQINKID
+415 
-424 CLDSNYIHEILED
+424 H
-437 INQLNKFY
+437 
-445 VNVDKVK
+445 NVKG
-452 KNNNLKNYEELGDE
+452 NNNLKNYEELIDE
-466 TFTKTQYFNNIL
+466 KFTETQYFNNIL

-503 DVNEVKNKDLIG
+503 GVNEIKNKDLIG

-522 ELDLNGYKEKVQK
+522 ELELNGHKEKVQK
-535 CGDKNS
+535 CGDISS

-550 DEFKVGGN
+550 GEFKLGKN
-558 GYKGYSRYG
+558 TNKGYSRYG

-576 DATKNILVGNNNP
+576 DATKNILIGNNSS
-589 ESLENKFNEALNMVK
+589 ESLEKKFNEALNMVE

-611 ILDFDKLPKGVSI
+611 ILDFSQIPKEISI
-624 DDVKVLGGDK
+624 DDVKIVGGDK
-634 VSIKDIGNGKY
+634 VSIKDIGDGKY
-645 QLTITYKKVK
+645 QLTITYKKEK
-655 NNDFNANN
+655 NNDFDANN
-663 FNIEV
+663 FDIEV
-668 TYKGHND
+668 TYKALND
-675 TGSIL
+675 TGNII
-680 KQDVEAKIINSA
+680 KQDVEAKIINSE

-699 FPNITFNIGQ
+699 FPKITFNIGQ
-709 RLATIEIRDSRG
+709 RVTTIDINDSRG
-721 KVGSTY
+721 KVGNTY

-734 NLGKATEATEIFGQ
+734 NVGKSTEATEIFGQ

-770 FIDEDNNSIKS
+770 FVDEDNNSIKS

-804 NLNVMFYENLIPS
+804 NLNAMFYENLIS
-817 SDKTEKTWTD
+817 DTDKTEKTWTD

-842 PATISYYKNSNSI
+842 PATISRDRNLNSI
-855 FFDSDDNK
+855 FFDSYNHM
-863 GLRFGNDY
+863 GIPLGSNY
-871 SAINKYWGYIQPEK
+871 VEINKYWGYIQPEE
-885 SGWYVLGAYADDGV
+885 SGWYILGAYADDGV

-907 KKIDFTNNDWGI
+907 KKIDFTNNEWGI
-919 DFAGYPG
+919 DLAGYPG
-926 NDQGFDNGIIYLRS
+926 SDNGFDKGIVYLKS

-952 FDPIYLEKDKY
+952 FEPVYLDKNMY
-963 YPIYVEYYNYGDSGA
+963 YPIYVEYYNYGGSGA
-978 FELNYNYYGNT
+978 FELNYNYYGDT
-989 EPKYIRNMSND
+989 EPKDIRKTNEQ
-1000 INNTI
+1000 
-1005 NNTIN
+1005 IN
-1010 YYKKYY
+1010 YIIKNYNNDYMLKYK
-1016 TLEDMPEI
+1016 LEDYNN
-1024 HDEQLDEFKKNIEFM
+1024 QLGKFKENIKFM
-1039 QQGSGFKFYPSKNTT
+1039 ENGSGFKFYPSKNTT
-1054 PGEISS
+1054 PGEIAS

-1093 SVLKGEYGYFKN
+1093 GVLKGEYGYFKN

-1131 TPKEVPFN
+1131 TPKEIPFN

-1215 KASYNIRPNKEG
+1215 NASYNIRPNKDG
-1227 ININPSENILSY
+1227 ININPAENILSY

-1314 DKGTINHKTLKLYEV
+1314 DKGTINDKTLKLYEV

-1337 TKIDIGENNIEAYDN
+1337 TKIDIGENNIKTDDD

-1360 NNILNKNNFVEK
+1360 NDILNKNNFVEK

-1379 IITPKVE
+1379 ITTPKVE
-1386 AKENSQSLN
+1386 TKENPQSLN

>member
-6 TKRRVNFAII
+6 NKRRINFAII
-16 SLLLIFSM
+16 SLLLVFSM
-24 AGMVSYGIVFNN
+24 AGMVAYGIVFND
-36 PKFNIKINKSEDVTI
+36 PKFNIKINKSDDVI
-51 SENGTGTVNINDGD
+51 VSENGTGTVNINDGD
-65 SINISY
+65 SVNISY

-115 ITGSNRRLGIVEYNG
+115 ITGPNRRLGIVEYNG
-130 SASVVRELNSS
+130 SASIIRELNSS

-196 GRFFKSEGDISK
+196 GRFFRSEEDISK
-208 NNFWM
+208 KDFWM
-213 SNYNNNN
+213 RNYNNNN

-238 SSFGNSYYHGDI
+238 SSFGSSHYHGDI
-250 GFNNNGI
+250 GFNNNEI

-290 ANFNTSL
+290 GEFNTSL
-297 DNWNKLI
+297 NNWNKLI
-304 MSNSYSQIKE
+304 NFNYYSQIKE
-314 KIKQLI
+314 KIKKL
-320 NSINIINDSRN
+320 NNIINTSNDSIN
-331 NIINYVYYNNYNKYN
+331 NIINYVDYNN
-346 YNIYNYIYIN
+346 YNYIYID
-356 SIINNID
+356 SIINNIYI
-363 NINQSIMTINKYTNN
+363 INQYIMTINNYTNN

-394 DYINNINDYINNI
+394 YYINNINDYINKINI
-407 NTTSLKNY
+407 TSLKNY

-445 VNVDKVK
+445 VNADKVK
-452 KNNNLKNYEELGDE
+452 KNNNLKNYYELE
-466 TFTKTQYFNNIL
+466 HEKFTETQYFNNIL

-503 DVNEVKNKDLIG
+503 SINEVKNKDLIG

-522 ELDLNGYKEKVQK
+522 ELELNGNKEKVQK
-535 CGDKNS
+535 CGDENS

-550 DEFKVGGN
+550 KEFKVGN
-558 GYKGYSRYG
+558 GENRGYSRYG

-611 ILDFDKLPKGVSI
+611 ILDFNKLSKGVSI

-645 QLTITYKKVK
+645 QLTITYKKEK
-655 NNDFNANN
+655 KNDFNANN

-668 TYKGHND
+668 TYKAHND
-675 TGSIL
+675 TESIL
-680 KQDVEAKIINSA
+680 KQDVGAKIINSK

-699 FPNITFNIGQ
+699 FPNLTFNIGK
-709 RLATIEIRDSRG
+709 RVATIDIKDSRG

-727 NSSKNNI
+727 NSSKSNV
-734 NLGKATEATEIFGQ
+734 NLGKSTEATEIFGQ

-763 EYYFKYN
+763 EYCFKYN

-804 NLNVMFYENLIPS
+804 NLNVMFYENLIP
-817 SDKTEKTWTD
+817 DTDRTEKTWTD

-842 PATISYYKNSNSI
+842 PATISHYKNSNSI
-855 FFDSDDNK
+855 FFDSVNNK
-863 GLRFGNDY
+863 GLDFGKYY

-885 SGWYVLGAYADDGV
+885 SGWYILGAYADDGV
-899 RAWITTDN
+899 RAWITTD

-926 NDQGFDNGIIYLRS
+926 NDQDFDTGIVYLKS

-952 FDPIYLEKDKY
+952 FDPIYLENDKY
-963 YPIYVEYYNYGDSGA
+963 YPIYVEYYNYEESGA

-989 EPKYIRNMSND
+989 KPTD
-1000 INNTI
+1000 ITETN
-1005 NNTIN
+1005 
-1010 YYKKYY
+1010 
-1016 TLEDMPEI
+1016 EEI
-1024 HDEQLDEFKKNIEFM
+1024 KNIIKSYNGYNILKDKLKTYDGQLDKFKESIKFM

-1131 TPKEVPFN
+1131 APREIPFN

-1152 ITGKLPDDIKLVT
+1152 ITGKLPADIKLLT
-1165 DDVENSEY
+1165 DNVENSEY
-1173 KIYKNEDSKFTISF
+1173 KIYVNEDSKFTISL
-1187 KKPMNFKHNGSKYV
+1187 KKPMNFKHNGSKYI

-1244 DELITQYFN
+1244 DDLITQHFT
-1253 GKLDIKNNPSTIES
+1253 GKLDIKNNPSTIDR

-1273 DNKTNKS
+1273 DSNTNKS
-1280 IINETAN
+1280 VINENAN

-1305 PETSVILKI
+1305 PETSVILKV
-1314 DKGTINHKTLKLYEV
+1314 DKGTINHKTLKLYEL
-1329 DENNNIIS
+1329 DENNNITS
-1337 TKIDIGENNIEAYDN
+1337 NKITIGEGDIRTDDN

-1360 NNILNKNNFVEK
+1360 NNIINENNFVEK
-1372 KYVIVSE
+1372 KYVIISE
-1379 IITPKVE
+1379 ITTPKVE
-1386 AKENSQSLN
+1386 TKENSQSLN

>member
-6 TKRRVNFAII
+6 NKRRVNFAII

-36 PKFNIKINKSEDVTI
+36 PKFNIKINKSEDVTV

-65 SINISY
+65 SVNVSY
-71 NIEPEKLSIE
+71 NIEPQKLSIE
-81 EKPIDAVVIVDTSKT
+81 EKPIDAVVIVDTSQT
-96 NCNNITNVKA
+96 NGNNIPTVKA

-115 ITGSNRRLGIVEYNG
+115 ITGPNRRLGIVEYNG
-130 SASVVRELNSS
+130 SASIVRELNSS
-141 KYIDVI
+141 KYTNVI
-147 EKYKKEDINHL
+147 EEYEKDANHL

-169 KAMLNK
+169 KSMLTK
-175 ENNNNKKVIILM
+175 EKNNNKKVIIIM

-196 GRFFKSEGDISK
+196 GRFFRSEEDYSNIK
-208 NNFWM
+208 NKEDFWM
-213 SNYNNNN
+213 SNYNNN
-220 YIRSVGVKK
+220 
-229 EKDTGYNII
+229 KDIENHDINKDNII
-238 SSFGNSYYHGDI
+238 SSFGSSYYHGDI
-250 GFNNNGI
+250 VFDNTGI

-268 KYFYLGD
+268 RYFYLGD
-275 YEINNRMWFSQKDEN
+275 DEINNRMWFSQKDKN

-297 DNWNKLI
+297 GNWNKLI
-304 MSNSYSQIKE
+304 MSNYYEQRYLGKIFKSMNSYIQDINNIIEDNYILSLNDYNIYILNE
-314 KIKQLI
+314 KIKKINRDIDKLNNLFSENIYKLKMVNTKYYYDNYYSIDKLNNKI
-320 NSINIINDSRN
+320 NSLENF
-331 NIINYVYYNNYNKYN
+331 
-346 YNIYNYIYIN
+346 
-356 SIINNID
+356 
-363 NINQSIMTINKYTNN
+363 
-378 IDYNLNYITSL
+378 LNYINKSEKF
-389 LNNIN
+389 
-394 DYINNINDYINNI
+394 YINA
-407 NTTSLKNY
+407 
-415 VSSQINKID
+415 
-424 CLDSNYIHEILED
+424 H
-437 INQLNKFY
+437 
-445 VNVDKVK
+445 NVKG
-452 KNNNLKNYEELGDE
+452 NNNLKNYEELIDE
-466 TFTKTQYFNNIL
+466 KFTETQYFNNIL

-503 DVNEVKNKDLIG
+503 GVNEIKNKDLIG

-522 ELDLNGYKEKVQK
+522 ELELNGHKEKVQK
-535 CGDKNS
+535 CGDTSS

-550 DEFKVGGN
+550 GEFKLGKN
-558 GYKGYSRYG
+558 TNKGYSRYG

-576 DATKNILVGNNNP
+576 DATKNILIGNNSS
-589 ESLENKFNEALNMVK
+589 ESLEKKFNEALNMVE

-611 ILDFDKLPKGVSI
+611 ILDFSQIPKEISI
-624 DDVKVLGGDK
+624 DDVKIVGGDK
-634 VSIKDIGNGKY
+634 VSIKDIGDGKY
-645 QLTITYKKVK
+645 QLTITYKKEK
-655 NNDFNANN
+655 NNDFDANN
-663 FNIEV
+663 FDIEV
-668 TYKGHND
+668 TYKALND
-675 TGSIL
+675 TGNII
-680 KQDVEAKIINSA
+680 KQDVEAKIINSE

-699 FPNITFNIGQ
+699 FPKITFNIGQ
-709 RLATIEIRDSRG
+709 RVTTIDINDSRG
-721 KVGSTY
+721 KVGNTY

-734 NLGKATEATEIFGQ
+734 NVGKSTEATEIFGQ

-770 FIDEDNNSIKS
+770 FVDEDNNSIKS

-804 NLNVMFYENLIPS
+804 NLNAMFYENLIS
-817 SDKTEKTWTD
+817 DTDKTEKTWTD

-842 PATISYYKNSNSI
+842 PATISRDRNLNSI
-855 FFDSDDNK
+855 FFDSYNHM
-863 GLRFGNDY
+863 GIPLGSNY
-871 SAINKYWGYIQPEK
+871 VEINKYWGYIQPEE
-885 SGWYVLGAYADDGV
+885 SGWYILGAYADDGV

-907 KKIDFTNNDWGI
+907 KKIDFTNNEWGI
-919 DFAGYPG
+919 DLAGYPG
-926 NDQGFDNGIIYLRS
+926 SDNGFDKGIVYLKS

-952 FDPIYLEKDKY
+952 FEPVYLDKNMY
-963 YPIYVEYYNYGDSGA
+963 YPIYVEYYNYGGSGA
-978 FELNYNYYGNT
+978 FELNYNYYGDT
-989 EPKYIRNMSND
+989 EPKDIRKTNEQ
-1000 INNTI
+1000 
-1005 NNTIN
+1005 IN
-1010 YYKKYY
+1010 YIIKNYNNDYMLKYK
-1016 TLEDMPEI
+1016 LEDYNN
-1024 HDEQLDEFKKNIEFM
+1024 QLGKFKENIKFM
-1039 QQGSGFKFYPSKNTT
+1039 ENGSGFKFYPSKNTT
-1054 PGEISS
+1054 PGEIAS

-1093 SVLKGEYGYFKN
+1093 GVLKGEYGYFKN

-1131 TPKEVPFN
+1131 TPKEIPFN

-1215 KASYNIRPNKEG
+1215 KASYNIRPNKDG
-1227 ININPSENILSY
+1227 ININPAENILSY

-1314 DKGTINHKTLKLYEV
+1314 DKGTINDKTLKLYEV

-1337 TKIDIGENNIEAYDN
+1337 TKIDIGENNIKTDDD

-1360 NNILNKNNFVEK
+1360 NDILNKNNFVEK

-1379 IITPKVE
+1379 ITTPKVE
-1386 AKENSQSLN
+1386 TKENPQSLN

>member
-6 TKRRVNFAII
+6 NKRRINFAII
-16 SLLLIFSM
+16 SLLLVFSM
-24 AGMVSYGIVFNN
+24 AGMVAYGIVFND
-36 PKFNIKINKSEDVTI
+36 PKFNIKINKSDDVI
-51 SENGTGTVNINDGD
+51 VSENGTGTVNINDGD
-65 SINISY
+65 SVNISY

-115 ITGSNRRLGIVEYNG
+115 ITGPNRRLGIVEYNG
-130 SASVVRELNSS
+130 SASIIRELNSS

-187 TNGFANAYT
+187 TNGFANVYT
-196 GRFFKSEGDISK
+196 GRFFRGEKSSNNIEDKEDYSDIENK
-208 NNFWM
+208 EEFWM
-213 SNYNNNN
+213 RNYNNNKDIEKN
-220 YIRSVGVKK
+220 YNINKS
-229 EKDTGYNII
+229 NII
-238 SSFGNSYYHGDI
+238 SSFGSSYYHGDI
-250 GFNNNGI
+250 DFNNAEI

-290 ANFNTSL
+290 VNFNTSL
-297 DNWNKLI
+297 GNWNKLI
-304 MSNSYSQIKE
+304 ISNYYGQSYVEELFKLVKS
-314 KIKQLI
+314 
-320 NSINIINDSRN
+320 SI
-331 NIINYVYYNNYNKYN
+331 
-346 YNIYNYIYIN
+346 
-356 SIINNID
+356 
-363 NINQSIMTINKYTNN
+363 Q
-378 IDYNLNYITSL
+378 
-389 LNNIN
+389 
-394 DYINNINDYINNI
+394 YINNIIENKYIFSLNNNNIYKLNERIKKINRDIDKLNNLFSENIDKLKMVNTKYYYDNYYSIDKLNKKINSLEKFLNYINKSEEFYI
-407 NTTSLKNY
+407 NA
-415 VSSQINKID
+415 
-424 CLDSNYIHEILED
+424 H
-437 INQLNKFY
+437 
-445 VNVDKVK
+445 NVKG
-452 KNNNLKNYEELGDE
+452 NNNLKNYEELIDE
-466 TFTKTQYFNNIL
+466 KFTETQYFNNIL

-503 DVNEVKNKDLIG
+503 GVNEVKNKDLIG

-522 ELDLNGYKEKVQK
+522 ELELNGNKEKVQK
-535 CGDKNS
+535 CGDENS

-550 DEFKVGGN
+550 KEFKVGN
-558 GYKGYSRYG
+558 GENRGYSRYG

-634 VSIKDIGNGKY
+634 VSIKNIGNGKY
-645 QLTITYKKVK
+645 QLTITYKKEK
-655 NNDFNANN
+655 KNDFNANN

-668 TYKGHND
+668 TYKAHND

-680 KQDVEAKIINSA
+680 KQDVGAKIINSK

-699 FPNITFNIGQ
+699 FPNLTFNIGK
-709 RLATIEIRDSRG
+709 RVATIDIKDSRG

-727 NSSKNNI
+727 NSSKSNV
-734 NLGKATEATEIFGQ
+734 NLGKSTEATEIFGQ

-804 NLNVMFYENLIPS
+804 NLNVMFYENLIP
-817 SDKTEKTWTD
+817 DTDRTEKTWTD

-842 PATISYYKNSNSI
+842 PATISRSRNSNSI
-855 FFDSDDNK
+855 FFDSYNHI
-863 GLRFGNDY
+863 GIPLGSNY
-871 SAINKYWGYIQPEK
+871 VEINKYWGYIQPEK

-899 RAWITTDN
+899 RAWITTD
-907 KKIDFTNNDWGI
+907 KKIDFTNNEWGI

-926 NDQGFDNGIIYLRS
+926 DDKGFDAGIVYLKS

-952 FDPIYLEKDKY
+952 FDPIYLENDKY

-989 EPKYIRNMSND
+989 KPTDITETNEE
-1000 INNTI
+1000 INNIIKSYNGYNILKDKLKT
-1005 NNTIN
+1005 
-1010 YYKKYY
+1010 YDK
-1016 TLEDMPEI
+1016 
-1024 HDEQLDEFKKNIEFM
+1024 QLGDFKKNIKFM

-1131 TPKEVPFN
+1131 APREIPFN

-1152 ITGKLPDDIKLVT
+1152 ITGKLPGDIKLLT
-1165 DDVENSEY
+1165 DNVENSEY
-1173 KIYKNEDSKFTISF
+1173 KIYVNEDSKFTISL
-1187 KKPMNFKHNGSKYV
+1187 KKPMNFKHNGSKYI

-1244 DELITQYFN
+1244 DDLITQHFT
-1253 GKLDIKNNPSTIES
+1253 GKLDIKNNPSTIDR

-1273 DNKTNKS
+1273 DSNTNKS
-1280 IINETAN
+1280 VINENAN

-1294 SKVAVEVDAKS
+1294 SKVAVEVDVKS
-1305 PETSVILKI
+1305 PETSVILKV
-1314 DKGTINHKTLKLYEV
+1314 DKGIINHKTLKLYEL
-1329 DENNNIIS
+1329 DENNNITS
-1337 TKIDIGENNIEAYDN
+1337 NKITIGEGDIRTDDN

-1360 NNILNKNNFVEK
+1360 NNIINENNFVEK
-1372 KYVIVSE
+1372 KYVIIYE
-1379 IITPKVE
+1379 ITTPKVE
-1386 AKENSQSLN
+1386 TKENSQSLN

>member
-1 MNLLK
+1 MWSGQREVNENFNESLKEWNNLIGYDDDKKNNLEKYIRKANEIIQGINYYIDTINIDWYAYRYISNKINEANNKINYLNTILK
-6 TKRRVNFAII
+6 MERINNLSQINYYIKNEDYTYII
-16 SLLLIFSM
+16 D
-24 AGMVSYGIVFNN
+24 
-36 PKFNIKINKSEDVTI
+36 KINKLEKCLNEIYKCTKNS
-51 SENGTGTVNINDGD
+51 
-65 SINISY
+65 NIS
-71 NIEPEKLSIE
+71 IR
-81 EKPIDAVVIVDTSKT
+81 
-96 NCNNITNVKA
+96 
-106 AVTKFANDF
+106 
-115 ITGSNRRLGIVEYNG
+115 G
-130 SASVVRELNSS
+130 
-141 KYIDVI
+141 
-147 EKYKKEDINHL
+147 
-158 GTNTG
+158 
-163 DALRLA
+163 
-169 KAMLNK
+169 NK
-175 ENNNNKKVIILM
+175 
-187 TNGFANAYT
+187 
-196 GRFFKSEGDISK
+196 
-208 NNFWM
+208 
-213 SNYNNNN
+213 
-220 YIRSVGVKK
+220 
-229 EKDTGYNII
+229 
-238 SSFGNSYYHGDI
+238 
-250 GFNNNGI
+250 
-257 QYDGVNTYLSE
+257 
-268 KYFYLGD
+268 
-275 YEINNRMWFSQKDEN
+275 
-290 ANFNTSL
+290 
-297 DNWNKLI
+297 
-304 MSNSYSQIKE
+304 
-314 KIKQLI
+314 
-320 NSINIINDSRN
+320 
-331 NIINYVYYNNYNKYN
+331 
-346 YNIYNYIYIN
+346 
-356 SIINNID
+356 
-363 NINQSIMTINKYTNN
+363 
-378 IDYNLNYITSL
+378 
-389 LNNIN
+389 
-394 DYINNINDYINNI
+394 
-407 NTTSLKNY
+407 
-415 VSSQINKID
+415 
-424 CLDSNYIHEILED
+424 
-437 INQLNKFY
+437 
-445 VNVDKVK
+445 
-452 KNNNLKNYEELGDE
+452 NLKNYQEFENE
-466 TFTKTQYFNNIL
+466 KFTETQYFNNIL

-522 ELDLNGYKEKVQK
+522 ELELNGYKEKVQK
-535 CGDKNS
+535 CGDENS

-550 DEFKVGGN
+550 DEFEVGGKRH
-558 GYKGYSRYG
+558 KGYSRYG
-567 TVYQLAEFG
+567 TVYQLSEFG
-576 DATKNILVGNNNP
+576 DATKNILIGNNNP
-589 ESLENKFNEALNMVK
+589 ESLGNKFKEALNMVE

-611 ILDFDKLPKGVSI
+611 ILDFNKLPKGVSI
-624 DDVKVLGGDK
+624 DDIKVVGGDK
-634 VSIKDIGNGKY
+634 VSIKYIGNGKY
-645 QLTITYKKVK
+645 QLTITYKKGK

-680 KQDVEAKIINSA
+680 KQDVDAKIINSQ

-699 FPNITFNIGQ
+699 FPNLTFNIGQ
-709 RLATIEIRDSRG
+709 RLATIDIRDSRG

-770 FIDEDNNSIKS
+770 FIDEDNNSIKN

-804 NLNVMFYENLIPS
+804 NLNVMFYENLIPDTDR
-817 SDKTEKTWTD
+817 SDETWTD

-833 KSKGKSEIL
+833 KQQGKSKIL
-842 PATISYYKNSNSI
+842 PATISHYKNSNSI

-863 GLRFGNDY
+863 GLDFGRYY

-885 SGWYVLGAYADDGV
+885 SGWYILGAYADDGV

-907 KKIDFTNNDWGI
+907 KKIDFTNNEWGI
-919 DFAGYPG
+919 DLAGYPG
-926 NDQGFDNGIIYLRS
+926 SDQGFDKGIVYLKS

-952 FDPIYLEKDKY
+952 FEPVYLDKNMY
-963 YPIYVEYYNYGDSGA
+963 YPIYVEYYNYGGSGA

-989 EPKYIRNMSND
+989 EPKYIRNMSNYV
-1000 INNTI
+1000 NER
-1005 NNTIN
+1005 IN
-1010 YYKKYY
+1010 YYYKNNYPLK
-1016 TLEDMPEI
+1016 DIPEI
-1024 HDEQLDEFKKNIEFM
+1024 YDDQLGKFKENIKFM

-1054 PGEISS
+1054 PGEIAS
-1060 ATFSGEHNLMLPF
+1060 ATFSGEHNLTLPF

-1105 NEIFEATISSDE
+1105 NEIFEATVSSDE

-1131 TPKEVPFN
+1131 APKEIPFN
-1139 EGDKESI
+1139 EGNKESI

-1173 KIYKNEDSKFTISF
+1173 KIYKNEDSKFTISL

-1215 KASYNIRPNKEG
+1215 KASYNIRPNKDG

-1314 DKGTINHKTLKLYEV
+1314 DKGTINDKTLKLYEV

-1337 TKIDIGENNIEAYDN
+1337 TKIDIGENNIEAYYN

-1379 IITPKVE
+1379 ITTPKVE
-1386 AKENSQSLN
+1386 TKENPQSLN
-1395 VTASIEN
+1395 VIASIEN
-1402 NPNSTKNKEFISG
+1402 NLNSTKNKEFISG

>member
-6 TKRRVNFAII
+6 NKRRVNFAII

-36 PKFNIKINKSEDVTI
+36 PKFNIKINKSEDVTV

-65 SINISY
+65 SVNVSY
-71 NIEPEKLSIE
+71 NIEPQKLSIE
-81 EKPIDAVVIVDTSKT
+81 EKPIDAVVIVDTSQT
-96 NCNNITNVKA
+96 NSDNIKDVKV
-106 AVTKFANDF
+106 AVRNFANDF
-115 ITGSNRRLGIVEYNG
+115 IKGHNRRLGIVEYNG
-130 SASVVRELNSS
+130 SASIVRELNSS
-141 KYIDVI
+141 KYTNVI
-147 EKYKKEDINHL
+147 EEYKKDANHL

-169 KAMLNK
+169 KVMLNK
-175 ENNNNKKVIILM
+175 ERNNNKKVIILM
-187 TNGFANAYT
+187 TNGFANVYT
-196 GRFFKSEGDISK
+196 GRFFRSEGDYSNIKKDFWDNNYK
-208 NNFWM
+208 NNE
-213 SNYNNNN
+213 
-220 YIRSVGVKK
+220 YI
-229 EKDTGYNII
+229 EKHDINKDNII
-238 SSFGNSYYHGDI
+238 SSFGSSYYHGDI
-250 GFNNNGI
+250 VFDNTGI

-275 YEINNRMWFSQKDEN
+275 DEINNRMWSGQREVN
-290 ANFNTSL
+290 ENFNESL
-297 DNWNKLI
+297 KEWNNLI
-304 MSNSYSQIKE
+304 GYDDDKKNNLE
-314 KIKQLI
+314 KYIRKANEIIQGI
-320 NSINIINDSRN
+320 NYYIDTINIDWYAYRYISNKINEAN
-331 NIINYVYYNNYNKYN
+331 NKINYLNTILKMER
-346 YNIYNYIYIN
+346 
-356 SIINNID
+356 INN
-363 NINQSIMTINKYTNN
+363 
-378 IDYNLNYITSL
+378 L
-389 LNNIN
+389 
-394 DYINNINDYINNI
+394 
-407 NTTSLKNY
+407 
-415 VSSQINKID
+415 SQINYYIKNEDYTYIIDKINKLEK
-424 CLDSNYIHEILED
+424 CLNEIYKCTKNSNISIRG
-437 INQLNKFY
+437 NK
-445 VNVDKVK
+445 
-452 KNNNLKNYEELGDE
+452 NLKNYQEFENE
-466 TFTKTQYFNNIL
+466 KFTETQYFNNIL

-522 ELDLNGYKEKVQK
+522 ELELNGYKEKVQK
-535 CGDKNS
+535 CEDENS

-550 DEFKVGGN
+550 DEFEVGGKRH
-558 GYKGYSRYG
+558 KGYSRYG

-576 DATKNILVGNNNP
+576 DATKNILIGNNNP
-589 ESLENKFNEALNMVK
+589 ESLGNKFKEALNMVE

-611 ILDFDKLPKGVSI
+611 ILDFNKLPKGVSI
-624 DDVKVLGGDK
+624 DDIKVVGGDK
-634 VSIKDIGNGKY
+634 VSIKYIGNGKY
-645 QLTITYKKVK
+645 QLTITYKKGK

-680 KQDVEAKIINSA
+680 KQDVDAKIINSQ

-699 FPNITFNIGQ
+699 FPNLTFNIGQ
-709 RLATIEIRDSRG
+709 RLATIDIRDSRG

-770 FIDEDNNSIKS
+770 FIDEDNNSIKN

-804 NLNVMFYENLIPS
+804 NLNVMFYENLIP
-817 SDKTEKTWTD
+817 DTDRTEKTWTD

-863 GLRFGNDY
+863 GLDFGRYY

-885 SGWYVLGAYADDGV
+885 SGWYILGAYADDGV

-907 KKIDFTNNDWGI
+907 KKIDFTNNEWGI
-919 DFAGYPG
+919 DLAGYPG
-926 NDQGFDNGIIYLRS
+926 SDQGFDKGIVYLKS

-952 FDPIYLEKDKY
+952 FEPVYLDKNMY
-963 YPIYVEYYNYGDSGA
+963 YPIYVEYYNYGGSGA

-989 EPKYIRNMSND
+989 EPKYIRNMSNYV
-1000 INNTI
+1000 NER
-1005 NNTIN
+1005 IN
-1010 YYKKYY
+1010 YYYKNNYPLK
-1016 TLEDMPEI
+1016 DIPEI
-1024 HDEQLDEFKKNIEFM
+1024 YDDQLGKFKENIKFM

-1054 PGEISS
+1054 PGEIAS
-1060 ATFSGEHNLMLPF
+1060 ATFSGEHNLTLPF

-1105 NEIFEATISSDE
+1105 NEIFEATVSSDE

-1131 TPKEVPFN
+1131 APKEIPFN
-1139 EGDKESI
+1139 EGNKESI

-1173 KIYKNEDSKFTISF
+1173 KIYKNEDSKFTISL

-1215 KASYNIRPNKEG
+1215 KASYNIRPNKDG

-1314 DKGTINHKTLKLYEV
+1314 DKGTINDKTLKLYEV

-1337 TKIDIGENNIEAYDN
+1337 TKIDIGENNIEAYYN

-1379 IITPKVE
+1379 ITTPKVE
-1386 AKENSQSLN
+1386 TKENPQSLN
-1395 VTASIEN
+1395 VIASIEN
-1402 NPNSTKNKEFISG
+1402 NLNSTKNKEFISG

>member
-6 TKRRVNFAII
+6 NKRRINFAII
-16 SLLLIFSM
+16 SLLLVFSM
-24 AGMVSYGIVFNN
+24 AGMVAYGIVFND
-36 PKFNIKINKSEDVTI
+36 PKFNIKINKSDDVI
-51 SENGTGTVNINDGD
+51 VSENGTGTVNINDGD
-65 SINISY
+65 SVNISY

-130 SASVVRELNSS
+130 SASIVRELNSS

-147 EKYKKEDINHL
+147 EKYKKEDVNHL

-196 GRFFKSEGDISK
+196 GRFFRSEGDISK
-208 NNFWM
+208 KDFWM

-250 GFNNNGI
+250 GFNNDEI
-257 QYDGVNTYLSE
+257 KYDGVNTYLSE

-297 DNWNKLI
+297 GNWNNLLEYNYYKNN
-304 MSNSYSQIKE
+304 MKEYSKSYD
-314 KIKQLI
+314 I
-320 NSINIINDSRN
+320 NMINIYID
-331 NIINYVYYNNYNKYN
+331 IINNYINMRN
-346 YNIYNYIYIN
+346 IYNIYNKDIYNKDIYIN
-356 SIINNID
+356 NAWKVNYNIRQINNYIEYLNAKEVMNIEEIKNLNTHGIDSNEYKYINKAILELEKYLYINDFKNVYINVD
-363 NINQSIMTINKYTNN
+363 NIRN
-378 IDYNLNYITSL
+378 
-389 LNNIN
+389 
-394 DYINNINDYINNI
+394 
-407 NTTSLKNY
+407 
-415 VSSQINKID
+415 
-424 CLDSNYIHEILED
+424 
-437 INQLNKFY
+437 
-445 VNVDKVK
+445 
-452 KNNNLKNYEELGDE
+452 NNNLKNYEELIDKK
-466 TFTKTQYFNNIL
+466 FTKTQYFNNIL

-522 ELDLNGYKEKVQK
+522 ELELNGNKEKVQK
-535 CGDKNS
+535 CGDENS

-550 DEFKVGGN
+550 KEFKVGN
-558 GYKGYSRYG
+558 GENRGYSRYG

-611 ILDFDKLPKGVSI
+611 ILDFDNLPKGVSI

-634 VSIKDIGNGKY
+634 VSIKNIGNGKY
-645 QLTITYKKVK
+645 QLTITYKKGK

-680 KQDVEAKIINSA
+680 KQDVDAKIINSQ

-699 FPNITFNIGQ
+699 FPNLTFNIGQ
-709 RLATIEIRDSRG
+709 RLATIDIRDSRG

-734 NLGKATEATEIFGQ
+734 NLGKSTEATEIFGQ

-770 FIDEDNNSIKS
+770 FIDEDNNSIKD

-804 NLNVMFYENLIPS
+804 NLNVMFYENLIPG
-817 SDKTEKTWTD
+817 DDRTDETWTD

-842 PATISYYKNSNSI
+842 PATISHYKNSNSI
-855 FFDSDDNK
+855 FFDSVNNK
-863 GLRFGNDY
+863 GLDFGRYY

-899 RAWITTDN
+899 RAWITTD
-907 KKIDFTNNDWGI
+907 KKIDFTNNEWGI

-926 NDQGFDNGIIYLRS
+926 NDQGFDNGIVYLRS

-963 YPIYVEYYNYGDSGA
+963 YPIYVEYYNYGESGA

-989 EPKYIRNMSND
+989 DPKDIKNMSNKV
-1000 INNTI
+1000 NER
-1005 NNTIN
+1005 IN
-1010 YYKKYY
+1010 YYYKNNYLLK
-1016 TLEDMPEI
+1016 DIPEI
-1024 HDEQLDEFKKNIEFM
+1024 HDKWLVDFKKNIKFM

-1082 EVIEKSNNNEK
+1082 EVIEKSNNSEK

-1131 TPKEVPFN
+1131 APREIPFN

-1152 ITGKLPDDIKLVT
+1152 ITGKLPADIKLLT
-1165 DDVENSEY
+1165 DNVENSEY
-1173 KIYKNEDSKFTISF
+1173 KIYVNEDSKFTISL
-1187 KKPMNFKHNGSKYV
+1187 KKPMNFKHNGSKYI

-1215 KASYNIRPNKEG
+1215 KASYNIEPNKEG

-1244 DELITQYFN
+1244 DDLITQHFT
-1253 GKLDIKNNPSTIES
+1253 GKLDIKNNPSTIEK

-1273 DNKTNKS
+1273 DSNTNKS
-1280 IINETAN
+1280 VINETAN

-1314 DKGTINHKTLKLYEV
+1314 DKGTINDKTLKLYEV

-1337 TKIDIGENNIEAYDN
+1337 TKIDIGENNIKTDDD

-1360 NNILNKNNFVEK
+1360 NDILNKNNFVKK
-1372 KYVIVSE
+1372 KYVIVFE

-1386 AKENSQSLN
+1386 AKEDSQSLN